1 MVFGLGEGKLS
12 DRQASLRENVRLL
25 GDCLGETMSNHL
37 GEAFLEKVENIRI
50 LSKDGRQSGDPTALI
65 EALEAL
71 ADEDIVPVARAFN
84 QFLNLSNIA
93 EQYHRVHRRRTNES
107 LGVYQNPI
115 GDLLKRFKNKSY
127 TTQQIMDSLGSQSI
141 DLVLTAHPTEVVRRS
156 LIRKYDNISTEL
168 ESLDKDN
175 ILPLEETVH
184 IRRLNEIITQ
194 AWHTDEIREQRPT
207 PVDEAKWGFAV
218 IEQSLWHAVPR
229 FFRQLEE
236 QFGKVLD
243 VDSIP
248 LDMAPIRFATWM
260 GGDRDGNPNVTHKV
274 TEEVTLLARWMAA
287 DLYIKDLNVLR
298 SEFSMTQCNEAL
310 RARVGE
316 STQPYREILR
326 DLENKMIATRAWAKA
341 KLDGEKSSTENILLD
356 NNQLLDDLMLCYQS
370 LMDCGMKV
378 IANGSLLDLIR
389 CAATFGVTLVKLD
402 VRQDASCHIE
412 ALSAITRFYGV
423 GDYAEWDEASRQ
435 AFLLTELNSKRP
447 LLPLEWSPSES
458 VCEVID
464 TFKMIAKGRSNSFGS
479 YVISMASAPSDVLAV
494 ALLLKE
500 SGVSFPMK
508 IVPLFETLADL
519 DNAEPIIEQLF
530 SMPWYKA
537 YINGKQEVMIGYSDS
552 AKDAGQIAATW
563 GQYRAQEALTKL
575 CKKHNVH
582 LTLFHGRGG
591 TVGRGGGPAHVAIL
605 SQPPGSVNG
614 SIRVTE
620 QGEMIRFKFGIP
632 DIAVRSLE
640 LYCSAVME
648 ASLSPAE
655 SPKEEW
661 RAIMDEM
668 AEIGMNQYR
677 GIVRGHEDF
686 VPYFRAITPEQE
698 LAKLPL
704 GSRPARRK
712 MDGGVESLRAIP
724 WIFAWMQIRL
734 MLPAWLG
741 AESALSQA
749 IESGHLE
756 NLQEMHREWPFFGSY
771 LDMLDMVLAKAEP
784 EISEYYEKRLVSEE
798 LTSLGL
804 LLRRKLKQVGECV
817 KELKQQDR
825 LIEDNKTIRQSI
837 DVRNPYIDPLH
848 YLQAELLY
856 RSRRS
861 PENKAVNKA
870 LMITMAGI
878 ASGMQNT
885 G

>member
-1 MVFGLGEGKLS
+1 MS

-37 GEAFLEKVENIRI
+37 GESFLDKVENIRL
-50 LSKDGRQSGDPTALI
+50 LSKDGRQSGDSAALI
-65 EALEAL
+65 QALEEL
-71 ADEDIVPVARAFN
+71 DDKDIVPVARAFN

-107 LGVYQNPI
+107 LGVYQNPV
-115 GDLLKRFKNKSY
+115 GDLLHRLHEQAFSS
-127 TTQQIMDSLGSQSI
+127 QQIMASLQQQSI
-141 DLVLTAHPTEVVRRS
+141 ELVLTAHPTEVVRRS
-156 LIRKYDNISTEL
+156 LIRKYDNISSEL
-168 ESLDKDN
+168 EALDKDN
-175 ILPLEETVH
+175 ILPLEETKH

-194 AWHTDEIREQRPT
+194 AWHTDEIRDERPT

-218 IEQSLWHAVPR
+218 IEQSLWQAVPR

-236 QFGKVLD
+236 QFSQYTD
-243 VDSIP
+243 VDRLP
-248 LDMAPIRFATWM
+248 LDLCPIRFATWM
-260 GGDRDGNPNVTHKV
+260 GGDRDGNPNVTHKI

-298 SEFSMTQCNEAL
+298 SEFSMTQCNAAL
-310 RARVGE
+310 RERVGD
-316 STQPYREILR
+316 SSQPYREILR
-326 DLENKMIATRAWAKA
+326 NLENKMIATRAWAKA
-341 KLDGEKSSTENILLD
+341 RLDGEEEHTQGILLD
-356 NNQLLDDLMLCYQS
+356 SQPLIDDLVLCYQS
-370 LMDCGMKV
+370 LMECGMKV

-389 CAATFGVTLVKLD
+389 CAATFGVTLVRLD
-402 VRQDASCHIE
+402 VRQDASRHIE

-447 LLPLEWSPSES
+447 LLPLKWSPTA
-458 VCEVID
+458 EVREVLD
-464 TFKMIAKGRSNSFGS
+464 TFSMLAKGKANSFGS
-479 YVISMASAPSDVLAV
+479 YVISMASAPSDVLSV

-500 SGVSFPMK
+500 SGVAFPMR

-519 DNAEPIIEQLF
+519 DNAEPIIGQLF

-537 YINGKQEVMIGYSDS
+537 YIDGKQEVMIGYSDS

-575 CKKHNVH
+575 CQKHGIH

-614 SIRVTE
+614 AIRVTE

-648 ASLSPAE
+648 ASLIPAAA
-655 SPKEEW
+655 PKEEW

-668 AEIGMNQYR
+668 AEVGMNQYR
-677 GIVRGHEDF
+677 SIVRGHEDF

-704 GSRPARRK
+704 GSRPARRRL
-712 MDGGVESLRAIP
+712 DGGVESLRAIP

-741 AESALSQA
+741 AESALAQSIDA
-749 IESGHLE
+749 GNLE
-756 NLQEMHREWPFFGSY
+756 NLRRMHKEWPFFGAY

-784 EISEYYEKRLVSEE
+784 EIAEYYEKRLVPAE

-804 LLRRKLKQVGECV
+804 LLRRKLHQVSGCV
-817 KELKQQDR
+817 MKLKQQER

-848 YLQAELLY
+848 YLQAELLH
-856 RSRRS
+856 RSRQS
-861 PENKAVNKA
+861 PDNKEVNKA

>member
-1 MVFGLGEGKLS
+1 VS
-12 DRQASLRENVRLL
+12 DSQASLRENVRLL
-25 GDCLGETMSNHL
+25 GDCLGESMSNHL
-37 GEAFLEKVENIRI
+37 GEGFLEKVENIRL
-50 LSKDGRQSGDPTALI
+50 LSKDGRQSGDSAALI
-65 EALEAL
+65 KALEAL
-71 ADEDIVPVARAFN
+71 EDKEIVPVARAFN

-107 LGVYQNPI
+107 LGVYHNPV
-115 GDLLKRFKNKSY
+115 GDLLTRLSKQNF
-127 TTQQIMDSLGSQSI
+127 TAEQMLASLQSQSI
-141 DLVLTAHPTEVVRRS
+141 ELVLTAHPTEVVRRS
-156 LIRKYDNISTEL
+156 LIRKYDNISSEL
-168 ESLDKDN
+168 EALDKDN
-175 ILPLEETVH
+175 ILPLEETKH
-184 IRRLNEIITQ
+184 IRRLKEIITQ
-194 AWHTDEIREQRPT
+194 AWHTDEIREERPT

-218 IEQSLWHAVPR
+218 IEQSLWQAVPR
-229 FFRQLEE
+229 FFRQLDE
-236 QFGKVLD
+236 QFSQFSKEDRL
-243 VDSIP
+243 P
-248 LDMAPIRFATWM
+248 LDLAPIRFATWM

-274 TEEVTLLARWMAA
+274 TKEVTLLARWMAA

-298 SEFSMTQCNEAL
+298 SEFSMTQCNDAL
-310 RARVGE
+310 RARVGD
-316 STQPYREILR
+316 SAQPYREVLR
-326 DLENKMIATRAWAKA
+326 HLENKMLATKNWAKA
-341 KLDGEKSSTENILLD
+341 CLDGKPTSDEDIFLD
-356 NNQLLDDLMLCYQS
+356 IQELTDDLILCYQS
-370 LMDCGMKV
+370 LLDCGMKV

-389 CAATFGVTLVKLD
+389 CAATFGATLVRLD
-402 VRQDASCHIE
+402 VRQDASRHID
-412 ALSAITRFYGV
+412 ALSAITRFYGL

-447 LLPLEWSPSES
+447 LLPMEWTPTA
-458 VCEVID
+458 EVKEVLD
-464 TFKMIAKGRSNSFGS
+464 TFTMISKGQQNSFGS

-494 ALLLKE
+494 ALMLKE
-500 SGVSFPMK
+500 SGVSFPMR

-530 SMPWYKA
+530 SLPWYKA
-537 YINGKQEVMIGYSDS
+537 YIDGRQEVMIGYSDS

-563 GQYRAQEALTKL
+563 GQYRAQEALTRL
-575 CKKHNVH
+575 CKKHGIH

-614 SIRVTE
+614 AIRVTE

-648 ASLSPAE
+648 ASLIPAE
-655 SPKEEW
+655 APKEEW

-668 AEIGMNQYR
+668 AEVGMNQYR
-677 GIVRGHEDF
+677 SIIRGHDDF
-686 VPYFRAITPEQE
+686 VPYFRATTPEQE

-704 GSRPARRK
+704 GSRPARRRS
-712 MDGGVESLRAIP
+712 DGGVESLRAIP

-741 AESALSQA
+741 AESALQQGVD
-749 IESGHLE
+749 SGNLE
-756 NLQEMHREWPFFGSY
+756 KLREMHKKWPFFGAY

-784 EISEYYEKRLVSEE
+784 EIAEYYEKRLVGEE
-798 LTSLGL
+798 LQGLGR
-804 LLRRKLKQVGECV
+804 LLRGKLKQVSELV
-817 KELKQQDR
+817 KVLKKQER

-856 RSRRS
+856 RSRKD
-861 PENKAVNKA
+861 EDNAEVNKA

>member
-1 MVFGLGEGKLS
+1 MS

-25 GDCLGETMSNHL
+25 GDCLGESMSNHL
-37 GEAFLEKVENIRI
+37 GEGFLEKVENIRL
-50 LSKDGRQSGDPTALI
+50 LSKDGRQSGDSAALI

-71 ADEDIVPVARAFN
+71 DDKEIVPVARAFN

-107 LGVYQNPI
+107 LGIYHNPV
-115 GDLLKRFKNKSY
+115 GDLLSRLSKQNFSAE
-127 TTQQIMDSLGSQSI
+127 QMIDSLQSQSI
-141 DLVLTAHPTEVVRRS
+141 ELVLTAHPTEVVRRS
-156 LIRKYDNISTEL
+156 LIRKYDNISSEL
-168 ESLDKDN
+168 EALDKDN
-175 ILPLEETVH
+175 ILPLEETKH
-184 IRRLNEIITQ
+184 IRRLKEIITQ
-194 AWHTDEIREQRPT
+194 AWHTDEIREERPT

-218 IEQSLWHAVPR
+218 IEQSLWQAVPR
-229 FFRQLEE
+229 FFRQLDE
-236 QFGKVLD
+236 QFSEFSKEDRL
-243 VDSIP
+243 P
-248 LDMAPIRFATWM
+248 LDLAPIRFSTWM

-274 TEEVTLLARWMAA
+274 TKEVTLLARWMAA
-287 DLYIKDLNVLR
+287 DLYIKDLNELR
-298 SEFSMTQCNEAL
+298 AEFSMTQCNDAL
-310 RARVGE
+310 RERVGE
-316 STQPYREILR
+316 STQPYREVLR
-326 DLENKMIATRAWAKA
+326 HLENKMLATKNWAKA
-341 KLDGEKSSTENILLD
+341 GLDGETVSDEGIFLD
-356 NNQLLDDLMLCYQS
+356 IQELTDDLTLCYQS
-370 LMDCGMKV
+370 LLDCGMKV

-389 CAATFGVTLVKLD
+389 RAATFGATLVRLD
-402 VRQDASCHIE
+402 VRQDASRHID
-412 ALSAITRFYGV
+412 ALSAITRFYGL

-447 LLPLEWSPSES
+447 LLPLEWTPTA
-458 VCEVID
+458 EVKEVLD
-464 TFKMIAKGRSNSFGS
+464 TFAMISKGQQNSFGS

-494 ALLLKE
+494 ALMLKE
-500 SGVSFPMK
+500 SGVSFPMR

-519 DNAEPIIEQLF
+519 DNAKPIIEQLF
-530 SMPWYKA
+530 SIPWYKS
-537 YINGKQEVMIGYSDS
+537 YINGHQEVMIGYSDS

-563 GQYRAQEALTKL
+563 GQYRAQEALTSL
-575 CKKHNVH
+575 CKSHGIH

-648 ASLSPAE
+648 ASLIPAE

-668 AEIGMNQYR
+668 AEVGMNQYR
-677 GIVRGHEDF
+677 SIVRGHEDF
-686 VPYFRAITPEQE
+686 VPYFRATTPEQE

-704 GSRPARRK
+704 GSRPARRRS
-712 MDGGVESLRAIP
+712 DGGVESLRAIP

-741 AESALSQA
+741 AESALQQG
-749 IESGHLE
+749 IESGNLE
-756 NLQEMHREWPFFGSY
+756 KLREMHKKWPFFGAY

-784 EISEYYEKRLVSEE
+784 EIAEYYEKRLVDEE
-798 LTSLGL
+798 LQGLGR
-804 LLRRKLKQVGECV
+804 LLRGKLKQVSELV
-817 KELKQQDR
+817 KMLKKQER

-856 RSRRS
+856 RSRRDE
-861 PENKAVNKA
+861 ENAEVNKA

>member
-1 MVFGLGEGKLS
+1 MS

-25 GDCLGETMSNHL
+25 GDCLGESMSNHL
-37 GEAFLEKVENIRI
+37 GEGFLEKVENIRL
-50 LSKDGRQSGDPTALI
+50 LSKDGRQSGDSAALI
-65 EALEAL
+65 QALEAL
-71 ADEDIVPVARAFN
+71 EDKEIVPVARAFN

-107 LGVYQNPI
+107 LGVYHNPV
-115 GDLLKRFKNKSY
+115 GDLLTRLSKQNF
-127 TTQQIMDSLGSQSI
+127 TAEQMIASLQSQSI
-141 DLVLTAHPTEVVRRS
+141 ELVLTAHPTEVVRRS
-156 LIRKYDNISTEL
+156 LIRKYDNISSEL
-168 ESLDKDN
+168 EALDKDN
-175 ILPLEETVH
+175 ILPLEETKH
-184 IRRLNEIITQ
+184 IRRLKEIITQ
-194 AWHTDEIREQRPT
+194 AWHTDEIREERPT

-218 IEQSLWHAVPR
+218 IEQSLWQAVPR
-229 FFRQLEE
+229 FFRQLDE
-236 QFGKVLD
+236 QFSEFSAQDRL
-243 VDSIP
+243 P
-248 LDMAPIRFATWM
+248 LDLAPIRFATWM

-274 TEEVTLLARWMAA
+274 TKEVTLLARWMAA

-298 SEFSMTQCNEAL
+298 SEFSMTQCNSAL
-310 RARVGE
+310 RERVGD
-316 STQPYREILR
+316 SAQPYREVLR
-326 DLENKMIATRAWAKA
+326 HLENKMQATKNWAKA
-341 KLDGEKSSTENILLD
+341 CLDGKPTADQDIFLD
-356 NNQLLDDLMLCYQS
+356 IQELTDDLILCYQS
-370 LMDCGMKV
+370 LLDCGMKV

-389 CAATFGVTLVKLD
+389 CAATFGATLVRLD
-402 VRQDASCHIE
+402 VRQDASRHID
-412 ALSAITRFYGV
+412 ALSAITRFYGL

-447 LLPLEWSPSES
+447 LLPMEWTPTA
-458 VCEVID
+458 EVREVLD
-464 TFKMIAKGRSNSFGS
+464 TFSMIAKGQQNSFGS

-494 ALLLKE
+494 ALMLKE
-500 SGVSFPMK
+500 SGVSFPMR

-519 DNAEPIIEQLF
+519 DNAEPIVEQLF
-530 SMPWYKA
+530 SIPWYKA
-537 YINGKQEVMIGYSDS
+537 YINGRQEVMIGYSDS

-563 GQYRAQEALTKL
+563 GQYRAQEALTRL
-575 CKKHNVH
+575 CKKHGIH

-614 SIRVTE
+614 AIRVTE

-648 ASLSPAE
+648 ASLIPAE
-655 SPKEEW
+655 PPKEEW

-668 AEIGMNQYR
+668 AEVGMNQYR
-677 GIVRGHEDF
+677 SIIRGHEDF
-686 VPYFRAITPEQE
+686 VPYFRATTPEQE

-704 GSRPARRK
+704 GSRPARRRS
-712 MDGGVESLRAIP
+712 DGGVESLRAIP

-741 AESALSQA
+741 AESALQQGV
-749 IESGHLE
+749 ESGNLE
-756 NLQEMHREWPFFGSY
+756 KLREMHKKWPFFGAY

-784 EISEYYEKRLVSEE
+784 EIAEYYEKRLVSEE
-798 LTSLGL
+798 LQGLGR
-804 LLRRKLKQVGECV
+804 LLRGKLKQVSELV
-817 KELKQQDR
+817 KMLKKQER

-856 RSRRS
+856 RSRKD
-861 PENKAVNKA
+861 EDNAEVNKA

>member
-1 MVFGLGEGKLS
+1 
-12 DRQASLRENVRLL
+12 
-25 GDCLGETMSNHL
+25 MSNHL
-37 GEAFLEKVENIRI
+37 GEGFLEKVENIRL
-50 LSKDGRQSGDPTALI
+50 LSKDGRQSGDSAALI
-65 EALEAL
+65 QALEAL
-71 ADEDIVPVARAFN
+71 EDKEIVPVARAFN

-107 LGVYQNPI
+107 LGVYHNPV
-115 GDLLKRFKNKSY
+115 GDLLTRLSKQNF
-127 TTQQIMDSLGSQSI
+127 TAEQMVASLQSQSI
-141 DLVLTAHPTEVVRRS
+141 ELVLTAHPTEVVRRS
-156 LIRKYDNISTEL
+156 LIRKYDNISSEL
-168 ESLDKDN
+168 EALDKDN
-175 ILPLEETVH
+175 ILPLEETKH
-184 IRRLNEIITQ
+184 IRRLKEIITQ
-194 AWHTDEIREQRPT
+194 AWHTDEIREERPT

-218 IEQSLWHAVPR
+218 IEQSLWQAVPR
-229 FFRQLEE
+229 FFRQLDE
-236 QFGKVLD
+236 QFSEFSKEDRL
-243 VDSIP
+243 P
-248 LDMAPIRFATWM
+248 LDLAPIRFATWM

-274 TEEVTLLARWMAA
+274 TKEVTLLARWMAA

-298 SEFSMTQCNEAL
+298 SEFSMTQCNAAL
-310 RARVGE
+310 RERVGD
-316 STQPYREILR
+316 SAQPYREVLR
-326 DLENKMIATRAWAKA
+326 HLENKMLATKNWAKA
-341 KLDGEKSSTENILLD
+341 CLDGKPTSSEDVFLD
-356 NNQLLDDLMLCYQS
+356 IQELTDDLILCYQS
-370 LMDCGMKV
+370 LLDCGMKV

-389 CAATFGVTLVKLD
+389 CAATFGSTLVRLD
-402 VRQDASCHIE
+402 VRQDASRHID
-412 ALSAITRFYGV
+412 ALSAITRFYGL

-447 LLPLEWSPSES
+447 LLPMEWTPTA
-458 VCEVID
+458 EVKEVLD
-464 TFKMIAKGRSNSFGS
+464 TFAMISQGQQNSFGS

-494 ALLLKE
+494 ALMLKE
-500 SGVSFPMK
+500 SGVSFPMR

-530 SMPWYKA
+530 SIPWYKS
-537 YINGKQEVMIGYSDS
+537 YINGRQEVMIGYSDS

-563 GQYRAQEALTKL
+563 GQYRAQEALTRL
-575 CKKHNVH
+575 CKKHGIH

-614 SIRVTE
+614 AIRVTE

-648 ASLSPAE
+648 ASLIPAE
-655 SPKEEW
+655 PPKEEW

-668 AEIGMNQYR
+668 AEVGMNQYR
-677 GIVRGHEDF
+677 SIIRGHEDF
-686 VPYFRAITPEQE
+686 VPYFRATTPEQE

-704 GSRPARRK
+704 GSRPARRRS
-712 MDGGVESLRAIP
+712 DGGVESLRAIP

-741 AESALSQA
+741 AESALQQGV
-749 IESGHLE
+749 ESGNLE
-756 NLQEMHREWPFFGSY
+756 KLREMHKKWPFFGAY

-784 EISEYYEKRLVSEE
+784 EIAEYYEKRLVGEE
-798 LTSLGL
+798 LQGLGR
-804 LLRRKLKQVGECV
+804 LLRGKLKQVSELV
-817 KELKQQDR
+817 KMLKKQER

-856 RSRRS
+856 RSRKDE
-861 PENKAVNKA
+861 ENAEVNKA

>member
-1 MVFGLGEGKLS
+1 MS
-12 DRQASLRENVRLL
+12 DSQASLRENVRLL
-25 GDCLGETMSNHL
+25 GDCLGESMSNHL
-37 GEAFLEKVENIRI
+37 GEGFLEKVEKIRL
-50 LSKDGRQSGDPTALI
+50 LSKDGRQSGDSASLI

-71 ADEDIVPVARAFN
+71 EDKEIVPVARAFN

-107 LGVYQNPI
+107 LGVYHNPV
-115 GDLLKRFKNKSY
+115 GDLLARLAKQNFSAE
-127 TTQQIMDSLGSQSI
+127 QMISALQSQSI
-141 DLVLTAHPTEVVRRS
+141 ELVLTAHPTEVVRRS
-156 LIRKYDNISTEL
+156 LIRKYDNISSEL
-168 ESLDKDN
+168 EALDKDN
-175 ILPLEETVH
+175 ILPLEETKH
-184 IRRLNEIITQ
+184 IRRLKEIITQ
-194 AWHTDEIREQRPT
+194 AWHTDEIREERPT

-218 IEQSLWHAVPR
+218 IEQSLWQAVPR
-229 FFRQLEE
+229 FFRQLDE
-236 QFGKVLD
+236 QFSEFSKEDRL
-243 VDSIP
+243 P
-248 LDMAPIRFATWM
+248 LDLAPIRFATWM

-274 TEEVTLLARWMAA
+274 TKEVTLLARWMAA

-298 SEFSMTQCNEAL
+298 SEFSMTQCNDAL
-310 RARVGE
+310 RARVGD
-316 STQPYREILR
+316 SAQPYREVLR
-326 DLENKMIATRAWAKA
+326 HLENKMLATKNWAKA
-341 KLDGEKSSTENILLD
+341 CLEGKPVSDEEIFLDIQELT
-356 NNQLLDDLMLCYQS
+356 DDLILCYQS
-370 LMDCGMKV
+370 LLDCGMKV

-389 CAATFGVTLVKLD
+389 CAATFGATLVRLD
-402 VRQDASCHIE
+402 VRQDASRHID
-412 ALSAITRFYGV
+412 ALSAITRFYGL

-447 LLPLEWSPSES
+447 LLPMEWTPTA
-458 VCEVID
+458 EVKEVLD
-464 TFKMIAKGRSNSFGS
+464 TFKMISQGQQNSFGS

-494 ALLLKE
+494 ALMLKE
-500 SGVSFPMK
+500 SGVSFPMR

-530 SMPWYKA
+530 SIPWYKS
-537 YINGKQEVMIGYSDS
+537 YINGRQEVMIGYSDS

-563 GQYRAQEALTKL
+563 GQYRAQEALTRL
-575 CKKHNVH
+575 CKKHGIH

-614 SIRVTE
+614 AIRVTE

-648 ASLSPAE
+648 ASLIPAE
-655 SPKEEW
+655 PPKEEW

-668 AEIGMNQYR
+668 AEVGMNQYR
-677 GIVRGHEDF
+677 SIIRGHEDF
-686 VPYFRAITPEQE
+686 VPYFRATTPEQE

-704 GSRPARRK
+704 GSRPARRRS
-712 MDGGVESLRAIP
+712 DGGVESLRAIP

-741 AESALSQA
+741 AESALQQA
-749 IESGHLE
+749 VESGNLE
-756 NLQEMHREWPFFGSY
+756 KLREMHKKWPFFGAY

-784 EISEYYEKRLVSEE
+784 EIAEYYEKRLVGEE
-798 LTSLGL
+798 LQGLGR
-804 LLRRKLKQVGECV
+804 LLRGKLKQVSELV
-817 KELKQQDR
+817 KMLKKQER

-856 RSRRS
+856 RSRKDE
-861 PENKAVNKA
+861 ENAEVNKA

>member
-1 MVFGLGEGKLS
+1 VS
-12 DRQASLRENVRLL
+12 DSQASLRENVRLL
-25 GDCLGETMSNHL
+25 GDCLGESMSNHL
-37 GEAFLEKVENIRI
+37 GEGFLEKVENIRL
-50 LSKDGRQSGDPTALI
+50 LSKNGRQSGDSAALI
-65 EALEAL
+65 QALEAL
-71 ADEDIVPVARAFN
+71 DDKEIVPVARAFN

-107 LGVYQNPI
+107 LGVYHNPI
-115 GDLLKRFKNKSY
+115 GGLLTRLSKQNF
-127 TTQQIMDSLGSQSI
+127 TPEQMIESLKSQSI
-141 DLVLTAHPTEVVRRS
+141 ELVLTAHPTEVVRRS
-156 LIRKYDNISTEL
+156 LIRKYDNISNEL
-168 ESLDKDN
+168 EALDKDN
-175 ILPLEETVH
+175 ILPLEETKH
-184 IRRLNEIITQ
+184 IRRLKEIITQ
-194 AWHTDEIREQRPT
+194 AWHTDEIREDRPT

-218 IEQSLWHAVPR
+218 IEQSLWQAVPR
-229 FFRQLEE
+229 FFRQLDE
-236 QFGKVLD
+236 QFTQFSKEDRL
-243 VDSIP
+243 P
-248 LDMAPIRFATWM
+248 LDLAPIRFATWM

-274 TEEVTLLARWMAA
+274 TKEVTLLARWMAA

-298 SEFSMTQCNEAL
+298 SEFSMTQCNAAL
-310 RARVGE
+310 RARVGD
-316 STQPYREILR
+316 SSQPYREVLR
-326 DLENKMIATRAWAKA
+326 YLENKMLATKNWAKA
-341 KLDGEKSSTENILLD
+341 SLDGKPISDEAIFLD
-356 NNQLLDDLMLCYQS
+356 IQELTDDLILCYQS
-370 LMDCGMKV
+370 LLDCGMKV

-389 CAATFGVTLVKLD
+389 CAATFGSTLVRLD
-402 VRQDASCHIE
+402 VRQDASRHID
-412 ALSAITRFYGV
+412 ALSAITRFYGL

-447 LLPLEWSPSES
+447 LLPMEWTPTE
-458 VCEVID
+458 EVKEVLD
-464 TFKMIAKGRSNSFGS
+464 TFTMISNGQQNSFGS

-494 ALLLKE
+494 ALMLKE
-500 SGVSFPMK
+500 SGVSFPMR

-530 SMPWYKA
+530 SLPWYKA
-537 YINGKQEVMIGYSDS
+537 YINGRQEVMIGYSDS

-563 GQYRAQEALTKL
+563 GQYRAQEALTRL
-575 CKKHNVH
+575 CKKHSIH

-648 ASLSPAE
+648 ATLIPAE

-668 AEIGMNQYR
+668 AEVGMNQYR
-677 GIVRGHEDF
+677 SIIRGHEDF
-686 VPYFRAITPEQE
+686 VPYFRATTPEQE

-704 GSRPARRK
+704 GSRPARRRS
-712 MDGGVESLRAIP
+712 DGGVESLRAIP

-741 AESALSQA
+741 AENALQQA
-749 IESGHLE
+749 IESGNLE
-756 NLQEMHREWPFFGSY
+756 KLREMHKKWPFFGSY

-784 EISEYYEKRLVSEE
+784 EIAEYYEKRLVKEE
-798 LTSLGL
+798 LQGLGR
-804 LLRRKLKQVGECV
+804 LLRSKLKQVSELV
-817 KELKQQDR
+817 KTLKKQER

-856 RSRRS
+856 RSRKGE
-861 PENKAVNKA
+861 ENAEVNKA

>member
-1 MVFGLGEGKLS
+1 MS

-25 GDCLGETMSNHL
+25 GDCLGETMINHL
-37 GEAFLEKVENIRI
+37 GEDLLNQVEDIRR
-50 LSKDGRQSGDPTALI
+50 LSKEGRQAGDSAPLI
-65 EALEAL
+65 AALEAL
-71 ADEDIVPVARAFN
+71 NDDEIVPVARAFN

-107 LGVYQNPI
+107 LGVYQNPV
-115 GDLLKRFKNKSY
+115 GDLLARLHDNGHSQESILSTLKE
-127 TTQQIMDSLGSQSI
+127 QSI
-141 DLVLTAHPTEVVRRS
+141 ELVLTAHPTEVVRRS
-156 LIRKYDNISTEL
+156 LIQKYDNISSEL
-168 ESLDKDN
+168 EALDKDN
-175 ILPLEETVH
+175 ILPLEEDIHV
-184 IRRLNEIITQ
+184 RRLSEIITQ
-194 AWHTDEIREQRPT
+194 AWHTDEIRDQRPT

-218 IEQSLWHAVPR
+218 IEQSLWQAIPR
-229 FFRQLEE
+229 FYRQLEQ
-236 QFGKVLD
+236 QFSRHLD
-243 VDSIP
+243 GALMPMD
-248 LDMAPIRFATWM
+248 LAPVKFATWM
-260 GGDRDGNPNVTHKV
+260 GGDRDGNPNVTAKV
-274 TEEVTLLARWMAA
+274 TKEVSLLARWMAA

-298 SEFSMTQCNEAL
+298 SEFSMSECNQAL
-310 RARVGE
+310 RDRVGE

-326 DLENKMIATRAWAKA
+326 NLENKMIATRDWAQACIK
-341 KLDGEKSSTENILLD
+341 GETASRENILLD
-356 NNQLLDDLMLCYQS
+356 SKQLHDDLVLCHQS
-370 LMDCGMKV
+370 LIDCGMKV
-378 IANGSLLDLIR
+378 IANGRLLDLIR
-389 CAATFGVTLVKLD
+389 CAATFGLSLVKLD
-402 VRQDASCHIE
+402 VRQDASRHID

-447 LLPLEWSPSES
+447 LLPRDWVTTSE
-458 VCEVID
+458 VKEVLD
-464 TFKMIAKGRSNSFGS
+464 TFAMIADGDASSFGS

-494 ALLLKE
+494 ALLLQE
-500 SGVSFPMK
+500 SGVVQKMR

-519 DNAEPIIEQLF
+519 DNAQPTIEQLF

-537 YINGKQEVMIGYSDS
+537 YIDGQQEVMIGYSDS

-563 GQYRAQEALTKL
+563 GQYRAQEALTDL
-575 CKKHNVH
+575 CHKHGVR

-640 LYCSAVME
+640 LYCSAVLE
-648 ASLSPAE
+648 ATLMPAE
-655 SPKEEW
+655 APKEEW
-661 RAIMDEM
+661 RAVMDEM

-677 GIVRGHEDF
+677 SIVRGHEDF

-698 LAKLPL
+698 LAELPL

-712 MDGGVESLRAIP
+712 SDGGVESLRAIP

-741 AESALSQA
+741 AESALQQA
-749 IESGHLE
+749 VDSGHLE
-756 NLQEMHREWPFFGSY
+756 KLRQMREEWPFFSAY

-784 EISEYYEKRLVSEE
+784 EIAEYYEKRLVPEE
-798 LTSLGL
+798 LKPLGR
-804 LLRRKLKQVGECV
+804 LLRNKLQKVSSLII
-817 KELKQQDR
+817 ELKEQER
-825 LIEDNKTIRQSI
+825 LIEDNQTIRQSI

-856 RSRRS
+856 RSRQTS
-861 PENKAVNKA
+861 DNKKVSKA

>member
-1 MVFGLGEGKLS
+1 MS
-12 DRQASLRENVRLL
+12 DSQASLRENVRLL
-25 GDCLGETMSNHL
+25 GDCLGESMSNHL
-37 GEAFLEKVENIRI
+37 GEGFLEKVENIRL
-50 LSKDGRQSGDPTALI
+50 LSKDGRQSGDSAALI
-65 EALEAL
+65 QALEAL
-71 ADEDIVPVARAFN
+71 DDKEIVPVARAFN

-107 LGVYQNPI
+107 LGVYHNPV
-115 GDLLKRFKNKSY
+115 GDLLTRLSKQNFTAEQMIS
-127 TTQQIMDSLGSQSI
+127 SLQSQSI
-141 DLVLTAHPTEVVRRS
+141 ELVLTAHPTEVVRRS
-156 LIRKYDNISTEL
+156 LIRKYDNISSEL
-168 ESLDKDN
+168 EALDKDN
-175 ILPLEETVH
+175 ILPLEETKH
-184 IRRLNEIITQ
+184 IRRLKEIITQ
-194 AWHTDEIREQRPT
+194 AWHTDEIREDRPT

-218 IEQSLWHAVPR
+218 IEQSLWQAVPR
-229 FFRQLEE
+229 FFRQLDE
-236 QFGKVLD
+236 QFSEFSKEDRL
-243 VDSIP
+243 P
-248 LDMAPIRFATWM
+248 LDLAPIRFATWM

-274 TEEVTLLARWMAA
+274 TKEVTLLARWMAA

-298 SEFSMTQCNEAL
+298 SEFSMTQCNAAL
-310 RARVGE
+310 RARVGD
-316 STQPYREILR
+316 STQPYREVLR
-326 DLENKMIATRAWAKA
+326 HLENKMLATKNWAKA
-341 KLDGEKSSTENILLD
+341 CLDGKPTSGEDIFLD
-356 NNQLLDDLMLCYQS
+356 IQELTDDLILCYQS
-370 LMDCGMKV
+370 LLDCGMKV

-389 CAATFGVTLVKLD
+389 CAATFGSTLVRLD
-402 VRQDASCHIE
+402 VRQDASRHID
-412 ALSAITRFYGV
+412 ALSAITRFYGL

-447 LLPLEWSPSES
+447 LLPMEWTPTA
-458 VCEVID
+458 EVKEVLD
-464 TFKMIAKGRSNSFGS
+464 TFAMISQGQQNSFGS

-494 ALLLKE
+494 ALMLKE
-500 SGVSFPMK
+500 SGVSFPMR

-519 DNAEPIIEQLF
+519 DNAEPIVEQLF
-530 SMPWYKA
+530 SIPWYKS
-537 YINGKQEVMIGYSDS
+537 YINGRQEVMIGYSDS

-563 GQYRAQEALTKL
+563 GQYRAQEALTRL
-575 CKKHNVH
+575 CKKHGIH

-614 SIRVTE
+614 AIRVTE

-648 ASLSPAE
+648 ASLIPAE
-655 SPKEEW
+655 PPKEEW

-668 AEIGMNQYR
+668 AEVGMNQYR
-677 GIVRGHEDF
+677 SIIRGHEDF
-686 VPYFRAITPEQE
+686 VPYFRATTPEQE

-704 GSRPARRK
+704 GSRPARRRS
-712 MDGGVESLRAIP
+712 DGGVESLRAIP

-741 AESALSQA
+741 AESALQQGV
-749 IESGHLE
+749 ESGNLE
-756 NLQEMHREWPFFGSY
+756 KLREMHKKWPFFGAY

-784 EISEYYEKRLVSEE
+784 EIAEYYEKRLVGEE
-798 LTSLGL
+798 LQGLGR
-804 LLRRKLKQVGECV
+804 LLRGKLKQVSELV
-817 KELKQQDR
+817 KMLKKQER

-856 RSRRS
+856 RSRKDE
-861 PENKAVNKA
+861 ENAEVNKA

>member
-1 MVFGLGEGKLS
+1 MS

-25 GDCLGETMSNHL
+25 VDCLGESMSNHL
-37 GEAFLEKVENIRI
+37 GAEFLEKVENIRL
-50 LSKDGRQSGDPTALI
+50 LSKDGRQSGDSAALI
-65 EALEAL
+65 AALEAL
-71 ADEDIVPVARAFN
+71 DDKEIVPVARAFN

-107 LGVYQNPI
+107 LGVYHNPV
-115 GDLLKRFKNKSY
+115 GDLLARLAKQNF
-127 TTQQIMDSLGSQSI
+127 TPEQMIASLQSQSI
-141 DLVLTAHPTEVVRRS
+141 ELVLTAHPTEVVRRS
-156 LIRKYDNISTEL
+156 LIRKYDNISSEL
-168 ESLDKDN
+168 EALDKDN
-175 ILPLEETVH
+175 ILPLEETKH
-184 IRRLNEIITQ
+184 IRRLKEIITQ
-194 AWHTDEIREQRPT
+194 AWHTDEIREERPT

-218 IEQSLWHAVPR
+218 IEQSLWQAVPR
-229 FFRQLEE
+229 FFRQLDE
-236 QFGKVLD
+236 QFSAFSSDERL
-243 VDSIP
+243 P
-248 LDMAPIRFATWM
+248 LDLAPIRFATWM

-274 TEEVTLLARWMAA
+274 TKEVTLLARWMAA

-298 SEFSMTQCNEAL
+298 SEFSMTQCNAAL
-310 RARVGE
+310 RERVGD
-316 STQPYREILR
+316 SVQPYREVLR
-326 DLENKMIATRAWAKA
+326 HLENKMLATKNWAKA
-341 KLDGEKSSTENILLD
+341 CLDGKPVPSDDIFLD
-356 NNQLLDDLMLCYQS
+356 IQELIDDLVLCYQS
-370 LMDCGMKV
+370 LLDCGMKV

-389 CAATFGVTLVKLD
+389 CAATFGATLVRLD
-402 VRQDASCHIE
+402 VRQDASRHID
-412 ALSAITRFYGV
+412 ALSAITRFYGL

-447 LLPLEWSPSES
+447 LLPMEWTPTA
-458 VCEVID
+458 EVKEVLD
-464 TFKMIAKGRSNSFGS
+464 TFTMISKGQKNSFGS

-494 ALLLKE
+494 ALMLKE
-500 SGVSFPMK
+500 SGVSFPMRV
-508 IVPLFETLADL
+508 VPLFETLADL

-530 SMPWYKA
+530 SIPWYKA
-537 YINGKQEVMIGYSDS
+537 YINGHQEVMIGYSDS

-563 GQYRAQEALTKL
+563 GQYRAQEALTRL
-575 CKKHNVH
+575 CKKHGIH

-614 SIRVTE
+614 AIRVTE

-648 ASLSPAE
+648 ASLIPASP
-655 SPKEEW
+655 PKEEW

-668 AEIGMNQYR
+668 AEVGMNQYR
-677 GIVRGHEDF
+677 SIIRGHEDF
-686 VPYFRAITPEQE
+686 VPYFRATTPEQE

-704 GSRPARRK
+704 GSRPARRRS
-712 MDGGVESLRAIP
+712 DGGVESLRAIP

-741 AESALSQA
+741 AESALQQGVD
-749 IESGHLE
+749 SGNLE
-756 NLQEMHREWPFFGSY
+756 KLREMHKKWPFFGAY

-784 EISEYYEKRLVSEE
+784 EIAEYYEKRLVGEE
-798 LTSLGL
+798 LQGLGR
-804 LLRRKLKQVGECV
+804 LLRGKLKQVSELV
-817 KELKQQDR
+817 KLLKKQER

-856 RSRRS
+856 RSRKDE
-861 PENKAVNKA
+861 ENAEVNKA

>member
-1 MVFGLGEGKLS
+1 MS
-12 DRQASLRENVRLL
+12 DSQASLRENVRLL
-25 GDCLGETMSNHL
+25 GDCLGESMSNHL
-37 GEAFLEKVENIRI
+37 GEGFLEKVENIRL
-50 LSKDGRQSGDPTALI
+50 LSKDGRQSGDSAALI
-65 EALEAL
+65 QALEAL
-71 ADEDIVPVARAFN
+71 DDKEIVPVARAFN

-107 LGVYQNPI
+107 LGVYHNPV
-115 GDLLKRFKNKSY
+115 GDLLTRLSKQNFTAEQMIS
-127 TTQQIMDSLGSQSI
+127 SLQSQSI
-141 DLVLTAHPTEVVRRS
+141 ELVLTAHPTEVVRRS
-156 LIRKYDNISTEL
+156 LIRKYDNISSEL
-168 ESLDKDN
+168 EALDKDN
-175 ILPLEETVH
+175 ILPLEETKH
-184 IRRLNEIITQ
+184 IRRLKEIITQ
-194 AWHTDEIREQRPT
+194 AWHTDEIREDRPT

-218 IEQSLWHAVPR
+218 IEQSLWQAVPR
-229 FFRQLEE
+229 FFRQLDE
-236 QFGKVLD
+236 QFSEFSKEDRL
-243 VDSIP
+243 P
-248 LDMAPIRFATWM
+248 LDLAPIRFATWM

-274 TEEVTLLARWMAA
+274 TKEVTLLARWMAA

-298 SEFSMTQCNEAL
+298 SEFSMTQCNAAL
-310 RARVGE
+310 RARVGD
-316 STQPYREILR
+316 STQPYREVLR
-326 DLENKMIATRAWAKA
+326 HLENKMLATKNWAKA
-341 KLDGEKSSTENILLD
+341 CLDGKPTSGEDIFLD
-356 NNQLLDDLMLCYQS
+356 IQELTDDLILCYQS
-370 LMDCGMKV
+370 LLDCGMKV

-389 CAATFGVTLVKLD
+389 CAATFGSTLVRLD
-402 VRQDASCHIE
+402 VRQDASRHID
-412 ALSAITRFYGV
+412 ALSAITRFYGL

-447 LLPLEWSPSES
+447 LLPMEWTPTA
-458 VCEVID
+458 EVKEVLD
-464 TFKMIAKGRSNSFGS
+464 TFAMISQGQQNSFGS

-494 ALLLKE
+494 ALMLKE
-500 SGVSFPMK
+500 SGVSFPMR

-530 SMPWYKA
+530 SIPWYKS
-537 YINGKQEVMIGYSDS
+537 YINGRQEVMIGYSDS

-563 GQYRAQEALTKL
+563 GQYRAQEALTRL
-575 CKKHNVH
+575 CKKHGIH

-614 SIRVTE
+614 AIRVTE

-648 ASLSPAE
+648 ASLIPAE
-655 SPKEEW
+655 PPKEEW

-668 AEIGMNQYR
+668 AEVGMNQYR
-677 GIVRGHEDF
+677 SIIRGHEDF
-686 VPYFRAITPEQE
+686 VPYFRATTPEQE

-704 GSRPARRK
+704 GSRPARRRS
-712 MDGGVESLRAIP
+712 DGGVESLRAIP

-741 AESALSQA
+741 AESALLQGV
-749 IESGHLE
+749 ESGNLE
-756 NLQEMHREWPFFGSY
+756 KLREMHKKWPFFGAY

-784 EISEYYEKRLVSEE
+784 EIAEYYEKRLVGEE
-798 LTSLGL
+798 LQGLGR
-804 LLRRKLKQVGECV
+804 LLRGKLKQVSELV
-817 KELKQQDR
+817 KMLKKQER

-856 RSRRS
+856 RSRKDE
-861 PENKAVNKA
+861 ENAEVNKA

>member
-1 MVFGLGEGKLS
+1 MS

-25 GDCLGETMSNHL
+25 GDCLGESMSNHL
-37 GEAFLEKVENIRI
+37 GEGFLEKVENIRL
-50 LSKDGRQSGDPTALI
+50 LSKDGRQSGDSAALI
-65 EALEAL
+65 QALEAL
-71 ADEDIVPVARAFN
+71 EDKEIVPVARAFN

-107 LGVYQNPI
+107 LGVYHNPV
-115 GDLLKRFKNKSY
+115 GDLLARLAKQNF
-127 TTQQIMDSLGSQSI
+127 TAEQMIASLQSQSI
-141 DLVLTAHPTEVVRRS
+141 ELVLTAHPTEVVRRS
-156 LIRKYDNISTEL
+156 LIRKYDNISSEL
-168 ESLDKDN
+168 EALDKDN
-175 ILPLEETVH
+175 ILPLEETKH
-184 IRRLNEIITQ
+184 IRRLKEIITQ
-194 AWHTDEIREQRPT
+194 AWHTDEIREERPT

-218 IEQSLWHAVPR
+218 IEQSLWQAVPR
-229 FFRQLEE
+229 FFRQLDE
-236 QFGKVLD
+236 QFSEFSKDDRL
-243 VDSIP
+243 P
-248 LDMAPIRFATWM
+248 LDLAPIRFATWM

-274 TEEVTLLARWMAA
+274 TKEVTLLARWMAA
-287 DLYIKDLNVLR
+287 DLYIKDLNILR
-298 SEFSMTQCNEAL
+298 SEFSMTQCNAAL
-310 RARVGE
+310 RERVGD
-316 STQPYREILR
+316 SAQPYREVLR
-326 DLENKMIATRAWAKA
+326 YLENKMLATKNWAKA
-341 KLDGEKSSTENILLD
+341 CLDGKSASDEGIFLD
-356 NNQLLDDLMLCYQS
+356 IQELTDDLMLCYQS
-370 LMDCGMKV
+370 LLDCGMKV

-389 CAATFGVTLVKLD
+389 CAATFGATLVRLD
-402 VRQDASCHIE
+402 VRQDASRHID
-412 ALSAITRFYGV
+412 ALSAITRFYGL

-447 LLPLEWSPSES
+447 LLPMEWTPTE
-458 VCEVID
+458 EVTEVLD
-464 TFKMIAKGRSNSFGS
+464 TFRMISKGQQNSFGS

-494 ALLLKE
+494 ALMLKE
-500 SGVSFPMK
+500 SGVSFPMR

-530 SMPWYKA
+530 SIPWYKS
-537 YINGKQEVMIGYSDS
+537 YINGQQEVMIGYSDS
-552 AKDAGQIAATW
+552 AKDAGQVAATW
-563 GQYRAQEALTKL
+563 GQYRAQEALTRL
-575 CKKHNVH
+575 CKKHGIH

-614 SIRVTE
+614 AIRVTE

-648 ASLSPAE
+648 ASLIPAE
-655 SPKEEW
+655 PPKEEW

-668 AEIGMNQYR
+668 AEVGMNQYR
-677 GIVRGHEDF
+677 SIVRGHEDF
-686 VPYFRAITPEQE
+686 VPYFRATTPEQE

-704 GSRPARRK
+704 GSRPARRRS
-712 MDGGVESLRAIP
+712 DGGVESLRAIP

-741 AESALSQA
+741 AESALQQGV
-749 IESGHLE
+749 ESGNLE
-756 NLQEMHREWPFFGSY
+756 KLREMHKKWPFFGAY

-784 EISEYYEKRLVSEE
+784 EIAEYYEKRLVAEE
-798 LTSLGL
+798 LQGLGR
-804 LLRRKLKQVGECV
+804 LLRAKLKQVSELV
-817 KELKQQDR
+817 KMLKKQER

-856 RSRRS
+856 RSRKD
-861 PENKAVNKA
+861 EGNAEVNKA

>member
-1 MVFGLGEGKLS
+1 MS

-37 GEAFLEKVENIRI
+37 GEDFLQTVENIRQ
-50 LSKDGRQSGDPTALI
+50 LSKDGRQSGDSAALI

-71 ADEDIVPVARAFN
+71 DDKDIVPVARAFN

-107 LGVYQNPI
+107 LGIYQNPV
-115 GDLLKRFKNKSY
+115 GDLLGRLAKEGFTPEQMVN
-127 TTQQIMDSLGSQSI
+127 SLKGQSI
-141 DLVLTAHPTEVVRRS
+141 ELVLTAHPTEVVRRS

-168 ESLDKDN
+168 EALDKDN
-175 ILPLEETVH
+175 ILPLEEVKH
-184 IRRLNEIITQ
+184 VRRLREIITQ

-218 IEQSLWHAVPR
+218 IEQSLWEAVPG
-229 FFRQLEE
+229 FFRQLDK
-236 QFGKVLD
+236 QFSSYADMDRL
-243 VDSIP
+243 P
-248 LDMAPIRFATWM
+248 LDLAPIRFATWM
-260 GGDRDGNPNVTHKV
+260 GGDRDGNPNVTHDI

-298 SEFSMTQCNEAL
+298 SEFSMTQCNAAMRE
-310 RARVGE
+310 RVGD
-316 STQPYREILR
+316 SAQPYREVLR
-326 DLENKMIATRAWAKA
+326 HLEQKMVATKEWAKA
-341 KLDGEKSSTENILLD
+341 RLDGQSVSEENVLLD
-356 NNQLLDDLMLCYQS
+356 SQELMDDLALCYQS
-370 LMDCGMKV
+370 LIDCGMKV

-402 VRQDASCHIE
+402 VRQDASRHIE
-412 ALSAITRFYGV
+412 ALSAITRFYGL

-447 LLPLEWSPSES
+447 LLPMDWSPTPD
-458 VCEVID
+458 VKEVLD
-464 TFKMIAKGRSNSFGS
+464 TFAMIAKGQANSFGS

-494 ALLLKE
+494 ALMLKE
-500 SGVSFPMK
+500 SGVSFPMR

-530 SMPWYKA
+530 TIPWYKS
-537 YINGKQEVMIGYSDS
+537 YINGRQEVMIGYSDS

-563 GQYRAQEALTKL
+563 GQYRAQEALTSL
-575 CKKHNVH
+575 CKKHGVH

-648 ASLSPAE
+648 ASLIPSQ

-668 AEIGMNQYR
+668 AEVGMNQYR
-677 GIVRGHEDF
+677 SIVRGHEDF
-686 VPYFRAITPEQE
+686 VPYFRATTPEQE

-704 GSRPARRK
+704 GSRPARRRS
-712 MDGGVESLRAIP
+712 DGGVESLRAIP

-741 AESALSQA
+741 AESAIEQA
-749 IESGHLE
+749 IESGNLE
-756 NLQEMHREWPFFGSY
+756 KLREMHKKWPFFGAY

-784 EISEYYEKRLVSEE
+784 DIAEYYEKRLVGEE
-798 LTSLGL
+798 LKGLGR
-804 LLRRKLKQVGECV
+804 LLRSKLAQVSKLV
-817 KELKQQDR
+817 KELKQQER

-856 RSRRS
+856 RSRKN
-861 PENKAVNKA
+861 PENSQVNKA

>member
-1 MVFGLGEGKLS
+1 MS

-25 GDCLGETMSNHL
+25 GDCLGESMSNHL
-37 GEAFLEKVENIRI
+37 GKEFLEKVENIRL
-50 LSKDGRQSGDPTALI
+50 LSKDGRQSGDPASLI
-65 EALEAL
+65 AALEAL
-71 ADEDIVPVARAFN
+71 DDKEIVPVARAFN

-107 LGVYQNPI
+107 LGVYHNPV
-115 GDLLKRFKNKSY
+115 GDLLARLDKRQFSAE
-127 TTQQIMDSLGSQSI
+127 QMLASLQSQSI
-141 DLVLTAHPTEVVRRS
+141 ELVLTAHPTEVVRRS
-156 LIRKYDNISTEL
+156 LIRKYDNISNEL
-168 ESLDKDN
+168 EALDKDN
-175 ILPLEETVH
+175 ILPLEETKHV
-184 IRRLNEIITQ
+184 RRLKEIITQ
-194 AWHTDEIREQRPT
+194 AWHTDEIRDQRPT

-218 IEQSLWHAVPR
+218 IEQSLWQAVPR
-229 FFRQLEE
+229 FFRQLDE
-236 QFGKVLD
+236 QFSEYTEEERL
-243 VDSIP
+243 P
-248 LDMAPIRFATWM
+248 LDLAPIHFATWM

-274 TEEVTLLARWMAA
+274 TREVTLLARWMAA
-287 DLYIKDLNVLR
+287 DLYIKDLSVLR
-298 SEFSMTQCNEAL
+298 AEFSMTQCNEAL
-310 RARVGE
+310 RKRVGD
-316 STQPYREILR
+316 STQPYREVLR
-326 DLENKMIATRAWAKA
+326 HLENKMLATKNWARNSLAGKPVSDEPIFLSIQEL
-341 KLDGEKSSTENILLD
+341 K
-356 NNQLLDDLMLCYQS
+356 DDLTLCYQS

-389 CAATFGVTLVKLD
+389 CAATFGSTLVRLD
-402 VRQDASCHIE
+402 VRQDASRHID
-412 ALSAITRFYGV
+412 ALSAITRFYGL

-447 LLPLEWSPSES
+447 LLPLDWSPTD
-458 VCEVID
+458 EVREVLD
-464 TFKMIAKGRSNSFGS
+464 TFAMIAQGQKNSFGS

-494 ALLLKE
+494 ALMLKE
-500 SGVSFPMK
+500 SGVSFPMR

-530 SMPWYKA
+530 SIPWYKS
-537 YINGKQEVMIGYSDS
+537 YIDGRQEVMIGYSDS

-563 GQYRAQEALTKL
+563 GQYRAQEALTRL
-575 CKKHNVH
+575 CQKHGIH

-648 ASLSPAE
+648 ATLIPDE
-655 SPKEEW
+655 PPKEEW

-668 AEIGMNQYR
+668 AEVAMNQYR
-677 GIVRGHEDF
+677 SIVRGHEDF
-686 VPYFRAITPEQE
+686 VPYFRATTPEQE

-704 GSRPARRK
+704 GSRPARRRS
-712 MDGGVESLRAIP
+712 DGGVESLRAIP

-741 AESALSQA
+741 AENALEQGV
-749 IESGHLE
+749 ESGNLE
-756 NLQEMHREWPFFGSY
+756 KLREMHKEWPFFGSY

-784 EISEYYEKRLVSEE
+784 EIAEYYEKRLVSED
-798 LTSLGL
+798 LQGLGR
-804 LLRRKLKQVGECV
+804 LLRSKLKQVSELV
-817 KELKQQDR
+817 KLLKQQDR

-856 RSRRS
+856 RSRKDADN
-861 PENKAVNKA
+861 PEVNKA

-878 ASGMQNT
+878 SSGMQNT

>member
-1 MVFGLGEGKLS
+1 MS
-12 DRQASLRENVRLL
+12 DSQASLRENVRLL
-25 GDCLGETMSNHL
+25 GDCLGESMSNHL
-37 GEAFLEKVENIRI
+37 GEGFLEKVENIRL
-50 LSKDGRQSGDPTALI
+50 LSKDGRQSGDSAALI
-65 EALEAL
+65 QALEAL
-71 ADEDIVPVARAFN
+71 DDKEIVPVARAFN

-107 LGVYQNPI
+107 LGVYHNPV
-115 GDLLKRFKNKSY
+115 GDLLTRLSRQNFTAEQMIS
-127 TTQQIMDSLGSQSI
+127 SLQSQSI
-141 DLVLTAHPTEVVRRS
+141 ELVLTAHPTEVVRRS
-156 LIRKYDNISTEL
+156 LIRKYDNISSEL
-168 ESLDKDN
+168 EALDKDN
-175 ILPLEETVH
+175 ILPLEETKH
-184 IRRLNEIITQ
+184 IRRLKEIITQ
-194 AWHTDEIREQRPT
+194 AWHTDEIREDRPT

-218 IEQSLWHAVPR
+218 IEQSLWQAVPR
-229 FFRQLEE
+229 FFRQLDE
-236 QFGKVLD
+236 QFSEFSKEDRL
-243 VDSIP
+243 P
-248 LDMAPIRFATWM
+248 LDLAPIRFATWM

-274 TEEVTLLARWMAA
+274 TKEVTLLARWMAA

-310 RARVGE
+310 RARVGD
-316 STQPYREILR
+316 SAQPYREVLR
-326 DLENKMIATRAWAKA
+326 HLENKMLATKNWAKA
-341 KLDGEKSSTENILLD
+341 CLDGKPTSGEDIFLD
-356 NNQLLDDLMLCYQS
+356 IQELTDDLILCYQS
-370 LMDCGMKV
+370 LLDCGMKV

-389 CAATFGVTLVKLD
+389 CAATFGATLVRLD
-402 VRQDASCHIE
+402 VRQDASRHID
-412 ALSAITRFYGV
+412 ALSAITRFYGL

-447 LLPLEWSPSES
+447 LLPMEWTPTA
-458 VCEVID
+458 EVKEVLD
-464 TFKMIAKGRSNSFGS
+464 TFAMISQGQQNSFGS

-494 ALLLKE
+494 ALMLKE
-500 SGVSFPMK
+500 SGVGFPMR

-530 SMPWYKA
+530 SIPWYKS
-537 YINGKQEVMIGYSDS
+537 YINGRQEVMIGYSDS

-563 GQYRAQEALTKL
+563 GQYRAQEALTRL
-575 CKKHNVH
+575 CKKHGIH

-614 SIRVTE
+614 AIRVTE

-648 ASLSPAE
+648 ASLIPAE
-655 SPKEEW
+655 PPKEEW

-668 AEIGMNQYR
+668 AEVGMNQYR
-677 GIVRGHEDF
+677 SIIRGHEDF
-686 VPYFRAITPEQE
+686 VPYFRATTPEQE

-704 GSRPARRK
+704 GSRPARRRS
-712 MDGGVESLRAIP
+712 DGGVESLRAIP

-741 AESALSQA
+741 AESALQQGV
-749 IESGHLE
+749 ESGNLE
-756 NLQEMHREWPFFGSY
+756 KLREMHKKWPFFGAY

-784 EISEYYEKRLVSEE
+784 EIAEYYEKRLVGEE
-798 LTSLGL
+798 LQGLGR
-804 LLRRKLKQVGECV
+804 LLRGKLKQVSELV
-817 KELKQQDR
+817 KMLKKQER

-856 RSRRS
+856 RSRKDE
-861 PENKAVNKA
+861 ENAEVNKA

>member
-1 MVFGLGEGKLS
+1 MS

-25 GDCLGETMSNHL
+25 GDCLGESMSNHL
-37 GEAFLEKVENIRI
+37 GEEFLEKVENIRR
-50 LSKDGRQSGDPTALI
+50 LSKDGRQSGDSTALI

-71 ADEDIVPVARAFN
+71 EDKEIVSVARAFN

-107 LGVYQNPI
+107 LGIYQNPI
-115 GDLLKRFKNKSY
+115 GDLLERL
-127 TTQQIMDSLGSQSI
+127 TQNNFTSEQMIESLKTQSI
-141 DLVLTAHPTEVVRRS
+141 ELVLTAHPTEVVRRS
-156 LIRKYDNISTEL
+156 LIRKYDNISCEL
-168 ESLDKDN
+168 EALDKDN
-175 ILPLEETVH
+175 ILPLEEAKH
-184 IRRLNEIITQ
+184 IRRLKEIITQ
-194 AWHTDEIREQRPT
+194 AWHTDEIREERPT

-218 IEQSLWHAVPR
+218 IEQSLWQAVPR

-236 QFGKVLD
+236 QFSAHAGAEQL
-243 VDSIP
+243 P
-248 LDMAPIRFATWM
+248 LDLAPIRFATWM
-260 GGDRDGNPNVTHKV
+260 GGDRDGNPNVTHSV
-274 TEEVTLLARWMAA
+274 TKEVALLARWMAA
-287 DLYIKDLNVLR
+287 DLYIKDLQVLR
-298 SEFSMTQCNEAL
+298 SEFSMTQCNDAMRE
-310 RARVGE
+310 RIGD
-316 STQPYREILR
+316 STQPYRDVIR
-326 DLENKMIATRAWAKA
+326 QLEKKMLVTKNWAKSSIDGQSIEEA
-341 KLDGEKSSTENILLD
+341 DIFLDIASFIE
-356 NNQLLDDLMLCYQS
+356 DLKLCYQS
-370 LMDCGMKV
+370 LLDCGMKV

-389 CAATFGVTLVKLD
+389 RAATFGMTLVRLD
-402 VRQDASCHIE
+402 VRQDAARHID
-412 ALSAITRFYGV
+412 ALSEVTRFYGL

-447 LLPLEWSPSES
+447 LLPKDWAPTSE
-458 VCEVID
+458 VKEVLD
-464 TFKMIAKGRSNSFGS
+464 TFKMIANGQQDSFGS
-479 YVISMASAPSDVLAV
+479 YVISMASSPSDVLAV
-494 ALLLKE
+494 ALMLKK
-500 SGVSFPMK
+500 SGVSFPMR

-519 DNAEPIIEQLF
+519 DNAEPTIEQLF
-530 SMPWYKA
+530 SIPWYKS
-537 YINGKQEVMIGYSDS
+537 YINGRQEVMIGYSDS

-563 GQYRAQEALTKL
+563 GQYRAQEALTRL
-575 CKKHNVH
+575 CKKHDVH

-614 SIRVTE
+614 AIRVTE

-648 ASLSPAE
+648 ASLMPAE
-655 SPKEEW
+655 PPKEEW

-668 AEIGMNQYR
+668 AEVGMNQYR
-677 GIVRGHEDF
+677 SIIRGHEDF
-686 VPYFRAITPEQE
+686 VPYFRATTPEQE

-704 GSRPARRK
+704 GSRPARRRS
-712 MDGGVESLRAIP
+712 DGGVESLRAIP

-741 AESALSQA
+741 AESAIEQA
-749 IESGHLE
+749 VESGNLE
-756 NLQEMHREWPFFGSY
+756 KIREMHKKWPFFGAY

-784 EISEYYEKRLVSEE
+784 ELSEYYEKRLVDEE
-798 LTSLGL
+798 LKGLGR
-804 LLRRKLKQVGECV
+804 LLRGKLKQVCELV
-817 KELKQQDR
+817 KMLKKQER

-856 RSRRS
+856 RSRKDK
-861 PENKAVNKA
+861 ENAEVNKA

>member
-1 MVFGLGEGKLS
+1 MS
-12 DRQASLRENVRLL
+12 DSQASLRENVRLL
-25 GDCLGETMSNHL
+25 GDCLGESMSNHL
-37 GEAFLEKVENIRI
+37 GEGFLEKVENIRL
-50 LSKDGRQSGDPTALI
+50 LSKDGRQSGDSAALI
-65 EALEAL
+65 KALEAL
-71 ADEDIVPVARAFN
+71 EDKEIVPVARAFN

-107 LGVYQNPI
+107 LGVYHNPV
-115 GDLLKRFKNKSY
+115 GDLLTRLSKQNF
-127 TTQQIMDSLGSQSI
+127 TAEQMLASLQSQSI
-141 DLVLTAHPTEVVRRS
+141 ELVLTAHPTEVVRRS
-156 LIRKYDNISTEL
+156 LIRKYDNISSEL
-168 ESLDKDN
+168 EALDKDN
-175 ILPLEETVH
+175 ILPLEETKH
-184 IRRLNEIITQ
+184 IRRLKEIITQ
-194 AWHTDEIREQRPT
+194 AWHTDEIREERPT

-218 IEQSLWHAVPR
+218 IEQSLWQAVPR
-229 FFRQLEE
+229 FFRQLDE
-236 QFGKVLD
+236 QFSQFSKEDRL
-243 VDSIP
+243 P
-248 LDMAPIRFATWM
+248 LDLAPIRFATWM

-274 TEEVTLLARWMAA
+274 TKEVTLLARWMAA

-298 SEFSMTQCNEAL
+298 SEFSMTQCNDAL
-310 RARVGE
+310 RARVGD
-316 STQPYREILR
+316 SAQPYREVLR
-326 DLENKMIATRAWAKA
+326 HLENKMLATKNWAKA
-341 KLDGEKSSTENILLD
+341 CLDGKPTSDEDIFLD
-356 NNQLLDDLMLCYQS
+356 IQELTDDLILCYQS
-370 LMDCGMKV
+370 LLDCGMKV

-389 CAATFGVTLVKLD
+389 CAATFGATLVRLD
-402 VRQDASCHIE
+402 VRQDASRHID
-412 ALSAITRFYGV
+412 ALSAITRFYGL

-447 LLPLEWSPSES
+447 LLPMEWTPTA
-458 VCEVID
+458 EVKEVLD
-464 TFKMIAKGRSNSFGS
+464 TFTMISKGQQNSFGS

-494 ALLLKE
+494 ALMLKE
-500 SGVSFPMK
+500 SGVSFPMR

-530 SMPWYKA
+530 SLPWYKA
-537 YINGKQEVMIGYSDS
+537 YIDGRQEVMIGYSDS

-563 GQYRAQEALTKL
+563 GQYRAQEALTRL
-575 CKKHNVH
+575 CKKHGIH

-614 SIRVTE
+614 AIRVTE

-648 ASLSPAE
+648 ASLIPAE
-655 SPKEEW
+655 APKEEW

-668 AEIGMNQYR
+668 AEVGMNQYR
-677 GIVRGHEDF
+677 SIIRGHDDF
-686 VPYFRAITPEQE
+686 VPYFRATTPEQE

-704 GSRPARRK
+704 GSRPARRRS
-712 MDGGVESLRAIP
+712 DGGVESLRAIP

-741 AESALSQA
+741 AESALQQGVD
-749 IESGHLE
+749 SGNLE
-756 NLQEMHREWPFFGSY
+756 KLREMHKKWPFFGAY

-784 EISEYYEKRLVSEE
+784 EIAEYYEKRLVGEE
-798 LTSLGL
+798 LQGLGR
-804 LLRRKLKQVGECV
+804 LLRGKLKQVSELV
-817 KELKQQDR
+817 KVLKKQER

-856 RSRRS
+856 RSRKD
-861 PENKAVNKA
+861 EDNAEVNKA

>member
-1 MVFGLGEGKLS
+1 MS
-12 DRQASLRENVRLL
+12 DSQASLRENVRLL
-25 GDCLGETMSNHL
+25 GDCLGESMSNHL
-37 GEAFLEKVENIRI
+37 GEGFLEKVENIRL
-50 LSKDGRQSGDPTALI
+50 LSKDGRQSGDSAALI
-65 EALEAL
+65 QALEAL
-71 ADEDIVPVARAFN
+71 EDKEIVPVARAFN

-107 LGVYQNPI
+107 LGVYHNPV
-115 GDLLKRFKNKSY
+115 GDLLARLSKQNFTAEQMVS
-127 TTQQIMDSLGSQSI
+127 SLQSQSI
-141 DLVLTAHPTEVVRRS
+141 ELVLTAHPTEVVRRS
-156 LIRKYDNISTEL
+156 LIRKYDNISSEL
-168 ESLDKDN
+168 EALDKDN
-175 ILPLEETVH
+175 ILPLEETKH
-184 IRRLNEIITQ
+184 IRRLKEIITQ
-194 AWHTDEIREQRPT
+194 AWHTDEIREDRPT

-218 IEQSLWHAVPR
+218 IEQSLWQAVPR
-229 FFRQLEE
+229 FFRQLDE
-236 QFGKVLD
+236 QFSEFSNEDRL
-243 VDSIP
+243 P
-248 LDMAPIRFATWM
+248 LDLAPIRFATWM
-260 GGDRDGNPNVTHKV
+260 GGDRDGNPNVTHTV
-274 TEEVTLLARWMAA
+274 TKEVTLLARWMAA

-298 SEFSMTQCNEAL
+298 SEFSMTQCNDAL
-310 RARVGE
+310 RARVGD
-316 STQPYREILR
+316 SAQPYREVLR
-326 DLENKMIATRAWAKA
+326 HLENKMLATKNWAKA
-341 KLDGEKSSTENILLD
+341 CLDGKPTSDEDIFLD
-356 NNQLLDDLMLCYQS
+356 IQELTDDLILCYQS
-370 LMDCGMKV
+370 LLDCGMKV

-389 CAATFGVTLVKLD
+389 CAATFGATLVRLD
-402 VRQDASCHIE
+402 VRQDASRHID
-412 ALSAITRFYGV
+412 ALSAITRFYGL

-447 LLPLEWSPSES
+447 LLPMEWTPTA
-458 VCEVID
+458 EVKEVLD
-464 TFKMIAKGRSNSFGS
+464 TFTMISQGQQNSFGS

-494 ALLLKE
+494 ALMLKE
-500 SGVSFPMK
+500 SGVNFPMR

-530 SMPWYKA
+530 SIPWYKS
-537 YINGKQEVMIGYSDS
+537 YINGRQEVMIGYSDS

-563 GQYRAQEALTKL
+563 GQYRAQEALTRL
-575 CKKHNVH
+575 CKKHGIH

-614 SIRVTE
+614 AIRVTE

-648 ASLSPAE
+648 ASLIPAE
-655 SPKEEW
+655 PPKEEW

-668 AEIGMNQYR
+668 AEVGMNQYR
-677 GIVRGHEDF
+677 SIIRGHEDF
-686 VPYFRAITPEQE
+686 VPYFRATTPEQE

-704 GSRPARRK
+704 GSRPARRRS
-712 MDGGVESLRAIP
+712 DGGVESLRAIP

-741 AESALSQA
+741 AESALQQG
-749 IESGHLE
+749 IESGNLE
-756 NLQEMHREWPFFGSY
+756 KLREMHKKWPFFGAY

-784 EISEYYEKRLVSEE
+784 EIAEYYEKRLVGEE
-798 LTSLGL
+798 LQGLGR
-804 LLRRKLKQVGECV
+804 LLRGKLKQVSELV
-817 KELKQQDR
+817 KMLKKQER

-856 RSRRS
+856 RSRKDE
-861 PENKAVNKA
+861 ENAEVNKA

>member
-1 MVFGLGEGKLS
+1 VS
-12 DRQASLRENVRLL
+12 DSQASLRENVRLL
-25 GDCLGETMSNHL
+25 GDCLGESMSNHL
-37 GEAFLEKVENIRI
+37 GEGFLEKVENIRL
-50 LSKDGRQSGDPTALI
+50 LSKNGRQSGDSAALI
-65 EALEAL
+65 QALEAL
-71 ADEDIVPVARAFN
+71 DDKEIVPVARAFN

-107 LGVYQNPI
+107 LGVYHNPV
-115 GDLLKRFKNKSY
+115 GDLLTRLSKQNFTAEQMIS
-127 TTQQIMDSLGSQSI
+127 SLQSQSI
-141 DLVLTAHPTEVVRRS
+141 ELVLTAHPTEVVRRS
-156 LIRKYDNISTEL
+156 LIRKYDNISSEL
-168 ESLDKDN
+168 EALDKDN
-175 ILPLEETVH
+175 ILPLEETKH
-184 IRRLNEIITQ
+184 IRRLKEIITQ
-194 AWHTDEIREQRPT
+194 AWHTDEIREDRPT

-218 IEQSLWHAVPR
+218 IEQSLWQAVPR
-229 FFRQLEE
+229 FFRQLDE
-236 QFGKVLD
+236 QFSEFSKEDRL
-243 VDSIP
+243 P
-248 LDMAPIRFATWM
+248 LDLAPIRFATWM

-274 TEEVTLLARWMAA
+274 TKEVTLLARWMAA

-310 RARVGE
+310 RARVGD
-316 STQPYREILR
+316 SAQPYREVLR
-326 DLENKMIATRAWAKA
+326 HLENKMLATKNWAKA
-341 KLDGEKSSTENILLD
+341 CLDGKPTSGEDIFLD
-356 NNQLLDDLMLCYQS
+356 IQELTDDLILCYQS
-370 LMDCGMKV
+370 LLDCGMKV

-389 CAATFGVTLVKLD
+389 CAATFGATLVRLD
-402 VRQDASCHIE
+402 VRQDASRHID
-412 ALSAITRFYGV
+412 ALSAITRFYGL

-447 LLPLEWSPSES
+447 LLPMEWTPTA
-458 VCEVID
+458 EVKEVLD
-464 TFKMIAKGRSNSFGS
+464 TFAMISQGQQNSFGS

-494 ALLLKE
+494 ALMLKE
-500 SGVSFPMK
+500 SGVSFPMR

-530 SMPWYKA
+530 SIPWYKS
-537 YINGKQEVMIGYSDS
+537 YINGRQEVMIGYSDS

-563 GQYRAQEALTKL
+563 GQYRAQEALTRL
-575 CKKHNVH
+575 CKKHGIH

-614 SIRVTE
+614 AIRVTE

-648 ASLSPAE
+648 ASLIPAE
-655 SPKEEW
+655 PPKEEW

-668 AEIGMNQYR
+668 AEVGMNQYR
-677 GIVRGHEDF
+677 SIIRGHEDF
-686 VPYFRAITPEQE
+686 VPYFRATTPEQE

-704 GSRPARRK
+704 GSRPARRRS
-712 MDGGVESLRAIP
+712 DGGVESLRAIP

-741 AESALSQA
+741 AESALQQGV
-749 IESGHLE
+749 ESGNLE
-756 NLQEMHREWPFFGSY
+756 KLREMHKKWPFFGAY

-784 EISEYYEKRLVSEE
+784 EIAEYYEKRLVGEE
-798 LTSLGL
+798 LQGLGR
-804 LLRRKLKQVGECV
+804 LLRGKLKQVSELV
-817 KELKQQDR
+817 KMLKKQER

-856 RSRRS
+856 RSRKDE
-861 PENKAVNKA
+861 ENAEVNKA

>member
-1 MVFGLGEGKLS
+1 MS
-12 DRQASLRENVRLL
+12 DSQASLRENVRLL
-25 GDCLGETMSNHL
+25 GDCLGESMSNHL
-37 GEAFLEKVENIRI
+37 GEGFLEKVENIRL
-50 LSKDGRQSGDPTALI
+50 LSKDGRQSGDSAALI
-65 EALEAL
+65 QALEAL
-71 ADEDIVPVARAFN
+71 DDKEIVPVARAFN

-107 LGVYQNPI
+107 LGVYHNPV
-115 GDLLKRFKNKSY
+115 GDLLTRLSRQNFTAEQMIS
-127 TTQQIMDSLGSQSI
+127 SLQSQSI
-141 DLVLTAHPTEVVRRS
+141 ELVLTAHPTEVVRRS
-156 LIRKYDNISTEL
+156 LIRKYDNISSEL
-168 ESLDKDN
+168 EALDKDN
-175 ILPLEETVH
+175 ILPLEETKH
-184 IRRLNEIITQ
+184 IRRLKEIITQ
-194 AWHTDEIREQRPT
+194 AWHTDEIREDRPT

-218 IEQSLWHAVPR
+218 IEQSLWQAVPR
-229 FFRQLEE
+229 FFRQLDE
-236 QFGKVLD
+236 QFSEFSKEDRL
-243 VDSIP
+243 P
-248 LDMAPIRFATWM
+248 LDLAPIRFATWM

-274 TEEVTLLARWMAA
+274 TKEVTLLARWMAA

-298 SEFSMTQCNEAL
+298 SEFSMTQCNAAL
-310 RARVGE
+310 RARVGD
-316 STQPYREILR
+316 STQPYREVLR
-326 DLENKMIATRAWAKA
+326 HLENKMLATKNWAKA
-341 KLDGEKSSTENILLD
+341 CLDGKPTSGEDIFLD
-356 NNQLLDDLMLCYQS
+356 IQELTDDLILCYQS
-370 LMDCGMKV
+370 LLDCGMKV

-389 CAATFGVTLVKLD
+389 CAATFGSTLVRLD
-402 VRQDASCHIE
+402 VRQDASRHID
-412 ALSAITRFYGV
+412 ALSAITRFYGL

-447 LLPLEWSPSES
+447 LLPMEWTPTA
-458 VCEVID
+458 EVKEVLD
-464 TFKMIAKGRSNSFGS
+464 TFAMISQGQQNSFGS

-494 ALLLKE
+494 ALMLKE
-500 SGVSFPMK
+500 SGVSFPMR

-530 SMPWYKA
+530 SIPWYKS
-537 YINGKQEVMIGYSDS
+537 YINGRQEVMIGYSDS

-563 GQYRAQEALTKL
+563 GQYRAQEALTRL
-575 CKKHNVH
+575 CKKHGIH

-614 SIRVTE
+614 AIRVTE

-648 ASLSPAE
+648 ASLIPAE
-655 SPKEEW
+655 PPKEEW

-668 AEIGMNQYR
+668 AEVGMNQYR
-677 GIVRGHEDF
+677 SIIRGHEDF
-686 VPYFRAITPEQE
+686 VPYFRATTPEQE

-704 GSRPARRK
+704 GSRPARRRS
-712 MDGGVESLRAIP
+712 DGGVESLRAIP

-741 AESALSQA
+741 AESALQQGV
-749 IESGHLE
+749 ESGNLE
-756 NLQEMHREWPFFGSY
+756 KLREMHKKWPFFGAY

-784 EISEYYEKRLVSEE
+784 EIAEYYEKRLVGEE
-798 LTSLGL
+798 LQGLGR
-804 LLRRKLKQVGECV
+804 LLRGKLKQVSELV
-817 KELKQQDR
+817 KMLKKQER

-856 RSRRS
+856 RSRKDE
-861 PENKAVNKA
+861 ENAEVNKA

>member
-1 MVFGLGEGKLS
+1 MS

-25 GDCLGETMSNHL
+25 GDCLGESMSNHL
-37 GEAFLEKVENIRI
+37 GESFLEKVENIRL
-50 LSKDGRQSGDPTALI
+50 LSKDGRQSGDSAALI
-65 EALEAL
+65 QALEAL
-71 ADEDIVPVARAFN
+71 EDKEIVPVARAFN

-107 LGVYQNPI
+107 LGVYHNPV
-115 GDLLKRFKNKSY
+115 GDLLTRLSKQNF
-127 TTQQIMDSLGSQSI
+127 TAEQMIASLQSQSI
-141 DLVLTAHPTEVVRRS
+141 ELVLTAHPTEVVRRS
-156 LIRKYDNISTEL
+156 LIRKYDNISSEL
-168 ESLDKDN
+168 EALDKDN
-175 ILPLEETVH
+175 ILPLEETKH
-184 IRRLNEIITQ
+184 IRRLKEIITQ

-218 IEQSLWHAVPR
+218 IEQSLWQAVPR
-229 FFRQLEE
+229 FFRQLDE
-236 QFGKVLD
+236 QFSEFSAQDRL
-243 VDSIP
+243 P
-248 LDMAPIRFATWM
+248 LDLAPIRFATWM

-274 TEEVTLLARWMAA
+274 TKEVTLLARWMAA

-298 SEFSMTQCNEAL
+298 SEFSMTQCNAAL
-310 RARVGE
+310 RERVGD
-316 STQPYREILR
+316 SAQPYREVLR
-326 DLENKMIATRAWAKA
+326 HLENKMQATKNWAKA
-341 KLDGEKSSTENILLD
+341 CLDGKPTADQDIFLD
-356 NNQLLDDLMLCYQS
+356 IQELTDDLILCYQS
-370 LMDCGMKV
+370 LLDCGMKV

-389 CAATFGVTLVKLD
+389 CAATFGATLVRLD
-402 VRQDASCHIE
+402 VRQDASRHID
-412 ALSAITRFYGV
+412 ALSAITRFYGL

-447 LLPLEWSPSES
+447 LLPMEWTPNA
-458 VCEVID
+458 EVREVLD
-464 TFKMIAKGRSNSFGS
+464 TFSMIAKGQQNSFGS

-494 ALLLKE
+494 ALMLKE
-500 SGVSFPMK
+500 SGVSFPMR

-519 DNAEPIIEQLF
+519 DNAEPIVEQLF
-530 SMPWYKA
+530 SIPWYKA
-537 YINGKQEVMIGYSDS
+537 YINGRQEVMIGYSDS

-563 GQYRAQEALTKL
+563 GQYRAQEALTRL
-575 CKKHNVH
+575 CKKHGIH

-614 SIRVTE
+614 PIRVTE

-648 ASLSPAE
+648 ASLIPAE
-655 SPKEEW
+655 PPKDEW

-668 AEIGMNQYR
+668 AEVGMNQYR
-677 GIVRGHEDF
+677 SIIRGHEDF
-686 VPYFRAITPEQE
+686 VPYFRATTPEQE

-704 GSRPARRK
+704 GSRPARRRS
-712 MDGGVESLRAIP
+712 DGGVESLRAIP

-741 AESALSQA
+741 AESALQQGV
-749 IESGHLE
+749 ESGNLE
-756 NLQEMHREWPFFGSY
+756 KLREMHKKWPFFGAY

-784 EISEYYEKRLVSEE
+784 EIAEYYEKRLVSEE
-798 LTSLGL
+798 LQGLGRL
-804 LLRRKLKQVGECV
+804 LSGKLKQVSELV
-817 KELKQQDR
+817 KMLKKQER

-856 RSRRS
+856 RSRKD
-861 PENKAVNKA
+861 EDNAEVNKA

>member
-1 MVFGLGEGKLS
+1 MS

-25 GDCLGETMSNHL
+25 GDCLGESMSNHL
-37 GEAFLEKVENIRI
+37 GDDFLEKVENIRL
-50 LSKDGRQSGDPTALI
+50 LSKDGRQSGDSAALI
-65 EALEAL
+65 QALEAL
-71 ADEDIVPVARAFN
+71 DDKEIVPVARAFN

-107 LGVYQNPI
+107 LGVYHNPV
-115 GDLLKRFKNKSY
+115 GDLLSRLDKQNF
-127 TTQQIMDSLGSQSI
+127 TAEQMLASLQSQSI
-141 DLVLTAHPTEVVRRS
+141 ELVLTAHPTEVVRRS
-156 LIRKYDNISTEL
+156 LIRKYDNISSEL
-168 ESLDKDN
+168 EALDKDN
-175 ILPLEETVH
+175 ILPLEETKHV
-184 IRRLNEIITQ
+184 RRLKEIITQ
-194 AWHTDEIREQRPT
+194 AWHTDEIREERPT

-218 IEQSLWHAVPR
+218 IEQSLWQAVPR
-229 FFRQLEE
+229 FFRQLDE
-236 QFGKVLD
+236 QFSVFSKDERL
-243 VDSIP
+243 P
-248 LDMAPIRFATWM
+248 LDLAPIRFATWM

-274 TEEVTLLARWMAA
+274 TKEVTLLARWMAA

-298 SEFSMTQCNEAL
+298 SEFSMTQCNAAL
-310 RARVGE
+310 RERVGD
-316 STQPYREILR
+316 SAQPYREVLR
-326 DLENKMIATRAWAKA
+326 YLENKMLATKNWAKA
-341 KLDGEKSSTENILLD
+341 CLDGKPIPEDDIFLD
-356 NNQLLDDLMLCYQS
+356 AQELTDDLILCYQS
-370 LMDCGMKV
+370 LLDCGMKV

-389 CAATFGVTLVKLD
+389 CAATFGATLVRLD
-402 VRQDASCHIE
+402 VRQDASRHID
-412 ALSAITRFYGV
+412 ALSAITRFYGL

-447 LLPLEWSPSES
+447 LLPMEWTPTA
-458 VCEVID
+458 EVKEVLD
-464 TFKMIAKGRSNSFGS
+464 TFSMISKGQQNSFGS

-494 ALLLKE
+494 ALMLKE
-500 SGVSFPMK
+500 SGVSFPMR

-530 SMPWYKA
+530 SLPWYKA
-537 YINGKQEVMIGYSDS
+537 YINGRQEVMIGYSDS

-563 GQYRAQEALTKL
+563 GQYRAQEALTRL
-575 CKKHNVH
+575 CKKHGIH

-614 SIRVTE
+614 AIRVTE

-648 ASLSPAE
+648 ASLIPAE
-655 SPKEEW
+655 PPKEEW

-668 AEIGMNQYR
+668 AEVGMNQYR
-677 GIVRGHEDF
+677 SIVRGHDDF
-686 VPYFRAITPEQE
+686 VPYFRATTPEQE

-704 GSRPARRK
+704 GSRPARRRS
-712 MDGGVESLRAIP
+712 DGGVESLRAIP

-741 AESALSQA
+741 AESALQQGV
-749 IESGHLE
+749 ESGNLE
-756 NLQEMHREWPFFGSY
+756 KLREMHKKWPFFGAY

-784 EISEYYEKRLVSEE
+784 EIAEYYEKRLVGEE
-798 LTSLGL
+798 LQGLGR
-804 LLRRKLKQVGECV
+804 LLRAKLKQVSDLV
-817 KELKQQDR
+817 KMLKKQER

-856 RSRRS
+856 RSRKDE
-861 PENKAVNKA
+861 ENAEVNKA

>member
-1 MVFGLGEGKLS
+1 MS

-25 GDCLGETMSNHL
+25 GDCLGESMSNHL
-37 GEAFLEKVENIRI
+37 GEGFLEKVENIRL
-50 LSKDGRQSGDPTALI
+50 LSKDGRQSGDSAALI
-65 EALEAL
+65 QALEAL
-71 ADEDIVPVARAFN
+71 EDKEIVPVARAFN

-107 LGVYQNPI
+107 LGVYHNPV
-115 GDLLKRFKNKSY
+115 GDLLTRLSKQNF
-127 TTQQIMDSLGSQSI
+127 TAEQMIASLQSQSI
-141 DLVLTAHPTEVVRRS
+141 ELVLTAHPTEVVRRS
-156 LIRKYDNISTEL
+156 LIRKYDNISSEL
-168 ESLDKDN
+168 EALDKDN
-175 ILPLEETVH
+175 ILPLEETKH
-184 IRRLNEIITQ
+184 IRRLKEIITQ

-218 IEQSLWHAVPR
+218 IEQSLWQAVPR
-229 FFRQLEE
+229 FFRQLDE
-236 QFGKVLD
+236 QFSEFSAQDRL
-243 VDSIP
+243 P
-248 LDMAPIRFATWM
+248 LDLAPIRFATWM

-274 TEEVTLLARWMAA
+274 TKEVTLLARWMAA

-298 SEFSMTQCNEAL
+298 SEFSMTQCNAAL
-310 RARVGE
+310 RERVGD
-316 STQPYREILR
+316 SAQPYREVLR
-326 DLENKMIATRAWAKA
+326 HLENKMQATKNWAKA
-341 KLDGEKSSTENILLD
+341 CLDGKPTADQDIFLD
-356 NNQLLDDLMLCYQS
+356 IQELTDDLILCYQS
-370 LMDCGMKV
+370 LLDCGMKV

-389 CAATFGVTLVKLD
+389 CAATFGATLVRLD
-402 VRQDASCHIE
+402 VRQDASRHID
-412 ALSAITRFYGV
+412 ALSAITRFYGL

-447 LLPLEWSPSES
+447 LLPMEWTPTA
-458 VCEVID
+458 EVREVLD
-464 TFKMIAKGRSNSFGS
+464 TFSMIAKGQQNSFGS

-494 ALLLKE
+494 ALMLKE
-500 SGVSFPMK
+500 SGVSFPMR

-519 DNAEPIIEQLF
+519 DNAEPIVEQLF
-530 SMPWYKA
+530 SIPWYKA
-537 YINGKQEVMIGYSDS
+537 YINGRQEVMIGYSDS

-563 GQYRAQEALTKL
+563 GQYRAQEALTRL
-575 CKKHNVH
+575 CKKHGIH

-614 SIRVTE
+614 AIRVTE

-648 ASLSPAE
+648 ASLIPAE
-655 SPKEEW
+655 PPKDEW

-668 AEIGMNQYR
+668 AEVGMNQYR
-677 GIVRGHEDF
+677 SIIRGHEDF
-686 VPYFRAITPEQE
+686 VPYFRATTPEQE

-704 GSRPARRK
+704 GSRPARRRS
-712 MDGGVESLRAIP
+712 DGGVESLRAIP

-741 AESALSQA
+741 AESALQQGV
-749 IESGHLE
+749 ESGNLE
-756 NLQEMHREWPFFGSY
+756 KLREMHKKWPFFGAY

-784 EISEYYEKRLVSEE
+784 EIAEYYEKRLVSEE
-798 LTSLGL
+798 LQGLGR
-804 LLRRKLKQVGECV
+804 LLRGKLKQVSELV
-817 KELKQQDR
+817 KMLKKQER

-856 RSRRS
+856 RSRKD
-861 PENKAVNKA
+861 EDNAEVNKA

>member
-1 MVFGLGEGKLS
+1 MS

-25 GDCLGETMSNHL
+25 GDCLGESMSNHL
-37 GEAFLEKVENIRI
+37 GDDFLEKVENIRL
-50 LSKDGRQSGDPTALI
+50 LSKDGRQSGDSAALI
-65 EALEAL
+65 QALEAL
-71 ADEDIVPVARAFN
+71 DDKEIVPVARAFN

-107 LGVYQNPI
+107 LGVYHNPV
-115 GDLLKRFKNKSY
+115 GDLLSRLDKQNF
-127 TTQQIMDSLGSQSI
+127 TAEQMLASLQSQSI
-141 DLVLTAHPTEVVRRS
+141 ELVLTAHPTEVVRRS
-156 LIRKYDNISTEL
+156 LIRKYDNISSEL
-168 ESLDKDN
+168 EALDKDN
-175 ILPLEETVH
+175 ILPLEETKHV
-184 IRRLNEIITQ
+184 RRLKEIITQ
-194 AWHTDEIREQRPT
+194 AWHTDEIREDRPT

-218 IEQSLWHAVPR
+218 IEQSLWQAVPR
-229 FFRQLEE
+229 FFRQLDE
-236 QFGKVLD
+236 QFSVFSKDERL
-243 VDSIP
+243 P
-248 LDMAPIRFATWM
+248 LDLAPIRFATWM

-274 TEEVTLLARWMAA
+274 TKEVTLLARWMAA

-298 SEFSMTQCNEAL
+298 SEFSMTQCNAAL
-310 RARVGE
+310 RERVGD
-316 STQPYREILR
+316 SAQPYREVLR
-326 DLENKMIATRAWAKA
+326 YLENKMLATKNWAKA
-341 KLDGEKSSTENILLD
+341 CLDGKPIPEDDIFLD
-356 NNQLLDDLMLCYQS
+356 AQELTDDLILCYQS
-370 LMDCGMKV
+370 LLDCGMKV

-389 CAATFGVTLVKLD
+389 CAATFGATLVRLD
-402 VRQDASCHIE
+402 VRQDASRHID
-412 ALSAITRFYGV
+412 ALSAITRFYGL

-447 LLPLEWSPSES
+447 LLPMEWTPTA
-458 VCEVID
+458 EVKEVLD
-464 TFKMIAKGRSNSFGS
+464 TFSMISKGQQNSFGS

-494 ALLLKE
+494 ALMLKE
-500 SGVSFPMK
+500 SGVSFPMR

-530 SMPWYKA
+530 SLPWYKA
-537 YINGKQEVMIGYSDS
+537 YINGRQEVMIGYSDS

-563 GQYRAQEALTKL
+563 GQYRAQEALTRL
-575 CKKHNVH
+575 CKKHGIH

-614 SIRVTE
+614 AIRVTE

-648 ASLSPAE
+648 ASLIPAE
-655 SPKEEW
+655 PPKEEW

-668 AEIGMNQYR
+668 AEVGMNQYR
-677 GIVRGHEDF
+677 SIVRGHDDF
-686 VPYFRAITPEQE
+686 VPYFRATTPEQE

-704 GSRPARRK
+704 GSRPARRRS
-712 MDGGVESLRAIP
+712 DGGVESLRAIP

-741 AESALSQA
+741 AESALQQGV
-749 IESGHLE
+749 ESGNLE
-756 NLQEMHREWPFFGSY
+756 KLREMHKKWPFFGAY

-784 EISEYYEKRLVSEE
+784 EIAEYYEKRLVGEE
-798 LTSLGL
+798 LQGLGR
-804 LLRRKLKQVGECV
+804 LLRAKLKQVSDLV
-817 KELKQQDR
+817 KMLKKQER

-856 RSRRS
+856 RSRKDE
-861 PENKAVNKA
+861 ENAEVNKA

>member
-1 MVFGLGEGKLS
+1 MS

-25 GDCLGETMSNHL
+25 GDCLGESMSNHL
-37 GEAFLEKVENIRI
+37 GEGFLEKVENIRL
-50 LSKDGRQSGDPTALI
+50 LSKNGRQTGDSAALI
-65 EALEAL
+65 QALEAL
-71 ADEDIVPVARAFN
+71 EDKEIVPVARAFN

-107 LGVYQNPI
+107 LGIYHNPV
-115 GDLLKRFKNKSY
+115 GDLLARLSKQNF
-127 TTQQIMDSLGSQSI
+127 TAEQMIASLQSQSI
-141 DLVLTAHPTEVVRRS
+141 ELVLTAHPTEVVRRS
-156 LIRKYDNISTEL
+156 LIRKYDNISSEL
-168 ESLDKDN
+168 EALDKDN
-175 ILPLEETVH
+175 ILPLEETKH
-184 IRRLNEIITQ
+184 IRRLKEIITQ
-194 AWHTDEIREQRPT
+194 AWHTDEIREERPT

-218 IEQSLWHAVPR
+218 IEQSLWQAVPR
-229 FFRQLEE
+229 FFRQLDE
-236 QFGKVLD
+236 QFSEFSKQNRL
-243 VDSIP
+243 P
-248 LDMAPIRFATWM
+248 LDLAPIRFATWM

-274 TEEVTLLARWMAA
+274 TKEVTLLARWMAA

-298 SEFSMTQCNEAL
+298 SEFSMTQCNAAL
-310 RARVGE
+310 RKRVGD
-316 STQPYREILR
+316 SAQPYREVLR
-326 DLENKMIATRAWAKA
+326 HLENKMQATKNWAKA
-341 KLDGEKSSTENILLD
+341 CLDGKPTSDEGIFLD
-356 NNQLLDDLMLCYQS
+356 IQELTDDLILCYQS
-370 LMDCGMKV
+370 LLDCGMKV

-389 CAATFGVTLVKLD
+389 CAATFGTTLVRLD
-402 VRQDASCHIE
+402 VRQDASRHID
-412 ALSAITRFYGV
+412 ALSAITRFYGL

-447 LLPLEWSPSES
+447 LLPMEWTPTA
-458 VCEVID
+458 EVREVLD
-464 TFKMIAKGRSNSFGS
+464 TFSMIAKGQQNSFGS

-494 ALLLKE
+494 ALMLKE
-500 SGVSFPMK
+500 SGVSFPMR

-519 DNAEPIIEQLF
+519 DNAEPIVEQLF
-530 SMPWYKA
+530 SIPWYKA
-537 YINGKQEVMIGYSDS
+537 YINGRQEVMIGYSDS

-563 GQYRAQEALTKL
+563 GQYRAQEALTRL
-575 CKKHNVH
+575 CKKHGIH

-614 SIRVTE
+614 AIRVTE

-648 ASLSPAE
+648 ASLIPAE
-655 SPKEEW
+655 PPKEEW

-668 AEIGMNQYR
+668 AEAGMNQYR
-677 GIVRGHEDF
+677 SIVRGHEDF
-686 VPYFRAITPEQE
+686 VPYFRATTPEQE

-704 GSRPARRK
+704 GSRPARRRS
-712 MDGGVESLRAIP
+712 DGGVESLRAIP

-741 AESALSQA
+741 AESALQQGV
-749 IESGHLE
+749 ESGNLE
-756 NLQEMHREWPFFGSY
+756 KLREMHKKWPFFGAY

-784 EISEYYEKRLVSEE
+784 DIAEYYEKRLVDEE
-798 LTSLGL
+798 LQGLGR
-804 LLRRKLKQVGECV
+804 LLRGKLKQVSELV
-817 KELKQQDR
+817 KMLKKQER

-856 RSRRS
+856 RSRKDENN
-861 PENKAVNKA
+861 PEVNKA

>member
-1 MVFGLGEGKLS
+1 MS
-12 DRQASLRENVRLL
+12 DSQASLRENVRLL
-25 GDCLGETMSNHL
+25 GDCLGESMSNHL
-37 GEAFLEKVENIRI
+37 GEGFLEKVENIRL
-50 LSKDGRQSGDPTALI
+50 LSKNGRQSGDSAALI
-65 EALEAL
+65 QALEAL
-71 ADEDIVPVARAFN
+71 DDKEIVPVARAFN

-107 LGVYQNPI
+107 LGVYHNPV
-115 GDLLKRFKNKSY
+115 GDLLTRLSKQNFTAEQMIS
-127 TTQQIMDSLGSQSI
+127 SLQSQSI
-141 DLVLTAHPTEVVRRS
+141 ELVLTAHPTEVVRRS
-156 LIRKYDNISTEL
+156 LIRKYDNISSEL
-168 ESLDKDN
+168 EALDKDN
-175 ILPLEETVH
+175 ILPLEETKH
-184 IRRLNEIITQ
+184 IRRLKEIITQ
-194 AWHTDEIREQRPT
+194 AWHTDEIREDRPT

-218 IEQSLWHAVPR
+218 IEQSLWQAVPR
-229 FFRQLEE
+229 FFRQLDE
-236 QFGKVLD
+236 QFSEFSKEDRL
-243 VDSIP
+243 P
-248 LDMAPIRFATWM
+248 LDLAPIRFATWM

-274 TEEVTLLARWMAA
+274 TKEVTLLARWMAA

-310 RARVGE
+310 RARVGD
-316 STQPYREILR
+316 SAQPYREVLR
-326 DLENKMIATRAWAKA
+326 HLENKMLATKNWAKA
-341 KLDGEKSSTENILLD
+341 CLDGKPTSGEDIFLD
-356 NNQLLDDLMLCYQS
+356 IQELTDDLILCYQS
-370 LMDCGMKV
+370 LLDCGMKV

-389 CAATFGVTLVKLD
+389 CAATFGATLVRLD
-402 VRQDASCHIE
+402 VRQDASRHID
-412 ALSAITRFYGV
+412 ALSAITRFYGL

-447 LLPLEWSPSES
+447 LLPMEWTPTA
-458 VCEVID
+458 EVKEVLD
-464 TFKMIAKGRSNSFGS
+464 TFAMISQGQQNSFGS

-494 ALLLKE
+494 ALMLKE
-500 SGVSFPMK
+500 SGVGFPMR

-530 SMPWYKA
+530 SIPWYKS
-537 YINGKQEVMIGYSDS
+537 YINGRQEVMIGYSDS

-563 GQYRAQEALTKL
+563 GQYRAQEALTRL
-575 CKKHNVH
+575 CKKHGIL

-614 SIRVTE
+614 AIRVTE

-648 ASLSPAE
+648 ASLIPAE
-655 SPKEEW
+655 PPKEEW

-668 AEIGMNQYR
+668 AEVGMNQYR
-677 GIVRGHEDF
+677 SIIRGHEDF
-686 VPYFRAITPEQE
+686 VPYFRATTPEQE

-704 GSRPARRK
+704 GSRPARRRS
-712 MDGGVESLRAIP
+712 DGGVESLRAIP

-741 AESALSQA
+741 AESALQQGV
-749 IESGHLE
+749 ESGNLE
-756 NLQEMHREWPFFGSY
+756 KLREMHKKWPFFGAY

-784 EISEYYEKRLVSEE
+784 EIAEYYEKRLVGEE
-798 LTSLGL
+798 LQGLGR
-804 LLRRKLKQVGECV
+804 LLRGKLKQVSELV
-817 KELKQQDR
+817 KMLKKQER

-856 RSRRS
+856 RSRKDE
-861 PENKAVNKA
+861 ENAEVNKA

>member
-1 MVFGLGEGKLS
+1 MS

-25 GDCLGETMSNHL
+25 GDCLGESMSNHL
-37 GEAFLEKVENIRI
+37 GEGFLEKVENIRL
-50 LSKDGRQSGDPTALI
+50 LSKDGRQSGDSAALI
-65 EALEAL
+65 DALEAL
-71 ADEDIVPVARAFN
+71 DDKEIVPVARAFN

-107 LGVYQNPI
+107 LGVYHNPV
-115 GDLLKRFKNKSY
+115 GDLLERLAKQNY
-127 TTQQIMDSLGSQSI
+127 TSEQMIEALQGQSI
-141 DLVLTAHPTEVVRRS
+141 ELVLTAHPTEVVRRS
-156 LIRKYDNISTEL
+156 LIRKYDNISSEL
-168 ESLDKDN
+168 EALDKDN
-175 ILPLEETVH
+175 ILPLEETKH
-184 IRRLNEIITQ
+184 IRRLKEIITQ
-194 AWHTDEIREQRPT
+194 AWHTDEIREERPT

-218 IEQSLWHAVPR
+218 IEQSLWQAVPR
-229 FFRQLEE
+229 FFRQLDE
-236 QFGKVLD
+236 QFSEHSQQEHL
-243 VDSIP
+243 P
-248 LDMAPIRFATWM
+248 LDLAPIRFATWM

-274 TEEVTLLARWMAA
+274 TKEVALLARWMAA

-298 SEFSMTQCNEAL
+298 SEFSMTQCNDAL
-310 RARVGE
+310 RARVGD
-316 STQPYREILR
+316 SAQPYREVLR
-326 DLENKMIATRAWAKA
+326 HLEMKMHKTKNWAKA
-341 KLDGEKSSTENILLD
+341 CLDGNPVSDEGVFLNSEELIS
-356 NNQLLDDLMLCYQS
+356 DLVLCYQS
-370 LMDCGMKV
+370 LLDSGMKV

-389 CAATFGVTLVKLD
+389 CAATFGMTLVRLD
-402 VRQDASCHIE
+402 VRQDSARHIDT
-412 ALSAITRFYGV
+412 LSAITRFYGL

-435 AFLLTELNSKRP
+435 AFLLAELNSKRP
-447 LLPLEWSPSES
+447 LLPLDWSPTD
-458 VCEVID
+458 EVKEVLD
-464 TFKMIAKGRSNSFGS
+464 TFAMIAQGDQSSFGS

-494 ALLLKE
+494 ALMLKE
-500 SGVSFPMK
+500 SGVSFPMR

-519 DNAEPIIEQLF
+519 DNAEPIIEQLL
-530 SMPWYKA
+530 SMPWYKS
-537 YINGKQEVMIGYSDS
+537 YINGRQEVMIGYSDS

-563 GQYRAQEALTKL
+563 GQYRAQEALTRL
-575 CKKHNVH
+575 CQKHGIH

-614 SIRVTE
+614 AIRVTE

-648 ASLSPAE
+648 ATLIPAE
-655 SPKEEW
+655 PPKEEW

-668 AEIGMNQYR
+668 AEVGMNQYR
-677 GIVRGHEDF
+677 SIVRGHEDF
-686 VPYFRAITPEQE
+686 VPYFRATTPEQE

-704 GSRPARRK
+704 GSRPARRRL
-712 MDGGVESLRAIP
+712 DGGVESLRAIP

-741 AESALSQA
+741 AESAIEQG
-749 IESGHLE
+749 IESG
-756 NLQEMHREWPFFGSY
+756 NLDKLREMHEKWPFFGAY

-784 EISEYYEKRLVSEE
+784 EIAEYYEKRLVPEE
-798 LTSLGL
+798 LQGLGR
-804 LLRRKLKQVGECV
+804 LLRGKLSQVSDLVKKLKQQE
-817 KELKQQDR
+817 R

-848 YLQAELLY
+848 YLQAELLF
-856 RSRRS
+856 RSRRDE
-861 PENKAVNKA
+861 ENAEVNKA

>member
-1 MVFGLGEGKLS
+1 MS
-12 DRQASLRENVRLL
+12 DRQALLRENVRLL
-25 GDCLGETMSNHL
+25 GDCLGETIKNHL
-37 GEAFLEKVENIRI
+37 GQPLLDNIENIRM
-50 LSKDGRQSGDPTALI
+50 LSKEGRQTGDSTKLI
-65 EALEAL
+65 EALSNL
-71 ADEDIVPVARAFN
+71 NDDEIVPVSRAFN

-107 LGVYQNPI
+107 LGVYHNPV
-115 GDLLKRFKNKSY
+115 GDLLER
-127 TTQQIMDSLGSQSI
+127 LGQAGLSEEKILQTLAEQSI

-156 LIRKYDNISTEL
+156 LIRKYDNISSEL
-168 ESLDKDN
+168 EALDKDN
-175 ILPLEETVH
+175 ILPLEEEKH
-184 IRRLNEIITQ
+184 IRRLKEIITQ
-194 AWHTDEIREQRPT
+194 AWHTDEIRDERPT

-218 IEQSLWHAVPR
+218 IEQSLWEAIPR
-229 FFRQLEE
+229 FFRQLDQ
-236 QFGKVLD
+236 QFSQYTNSTLL
-243 VDSIP
+243 P
-248 LDMAPIRFATWM
+248 LELAPVKFATWM
-260 GGDRDGNPNVTHKV
+260 GGDRDGNPNVTAKV
-274 TEEVTLLARWMAA
+274 TREVSLLARWMAA
-287 DLYIKDLNVLR
+287 DLYIKDLRLLR
-298 SEFSMTQCNEAL
+298 SEFSMSQCNEAL
-310 RARVGE
+310 RARVGD
-316 STQPYREILR
+316 SSQPYREILR
-326 DLENKMIATRAWAKA
+326 VLEQKMLATRAWAKA
-341 KLDGEKSSTENILLD
+341 NLDGNNSSKQDVLL
-356 NNQLLDDLMLCYQS
+356 NSQELHDDLVLCYNS

-389 CAATFGVTLVKLD
+389 RVATFGLHLVKLD
-402 VRQDASCHIE
+402 VRQDASRHIE
-412 ALSAITRFYGV
+412 TLSAITRFYGM

-435 AFLLTELNSKRP
+435 AFLLAELNSKRP
-447 LLPLEWSPSES
+447 LIPNDWQAAAD
-458 VCEVID
+458 VREVLD
-464 TFKMIAKGRSNSFGS
+464 TFATIADGDPNSFGS

-500 SGVSFPMK
+500 SGVEHNMR

-519 DNAEPIIEQLF
+519 NNAEPTIEQLL

-537 YINGKQEVMIGYSDS
+537 YINGQQEVMIGYSDS

-563 GQYRAQEALTKL
+563 GQYRAQESLTEL
-575 CKKHNVH
+575 CEKHGVR

-640 LYCSAVME
+640 LYCSAVLE
-648 ASLSPAE
+648 ATLMPAAK
-655 SPKEEW
+655 PKEEW
-661 RAIMDEM
+661 RALMDEM

-677 GIVRGHEDF
+677 AIVRCHEDF
-686 VPYFRAITPEQE
+686 VDYFRATTPEQE

-704 GSRPARRK
+704 GSRPARRRS
-712 MDGGVESLRAIP
+712 DGGVESLRAIP

-741 AESALSQA
+741 AEEALEQA
-749 IESGHLE
+749 VESGHLE
-756 NLQEMHREWPFFGSY
+756 KLRNMRDEWPFFSTY

-784 EISEYYEKRLVSEE
+784 EIAEYYEKRLVPEE
-798 LTSLGL
+798 LTPLGH
-804 LLRRKLKQVGECV
+804 LLRNKLQKVSKLVMKLKQQE
-817 KELKQQDR
+817 R

-856 RSRRS
+856 RSRLS
-861 PENKAVNKA
+861 SDNNKVDKA

>member
-1 MVFGLGEGKLS
+1 MS
-12 DRQASLRENVRLL
+12 DSQASLRENVRLL
-25 GDCLGETMSNHL
+25 GDCLGESMSNHL
-37 GEAFLEKVENIRI
+37 GEGFLEKVENIRL
-50 LSKDGRQSGDPTALI
+50 LSKDGRQSGDSAALI
-65 EALEAL
+65 QALEAL
-71 ADEDIVPVARAFN
+71 DDKEIVPVARAFN

-107 LGVYQNPI
+107 LGVYHNPV
-115 GDLLKRFKNKSY
+115 GDLLTRLSKQNFTAEQMIS
-127 TTQQIMDSLGSQSI
+127 SLQSQSI
-141 DLVLTAHPTEVVRRS
+141 ELVLTAHPTEVVRRS
-156 LIRKYDNISTEL
+156 LIRKYDNISSEL
-168 ESLDKDN
+168 EALDKDN
-175 ILPLEETVH
+175 ILPLEETKH
-184 IRRLNEIITQ
+184 IRRLKEIITQ
-194 AWHTDEIREQRPT
+194 AWHTDEIREDRPT

-218 IEQSLWHAVPR
+218 IEQSLWQAVPR
-229 FFRQLEE
+229 FFRQLDE
-236 QFGKVLD
+236 QFSEFSKEDRL
-243 VDSIP
+243 P
-248 LDMAPIRFATWM
+248 LDLAPIRFATWM

-274 TEEVTLLARWMAA
+274 TKEVTLLARWMAA

-298 SEFSMTQCNEAL
+298 SEFSMTQCNAAL
-310 RARVGE
+310 RARVGD
-316 STQPYREILR
+316 STQPYREVLR
-326 DLENKMIATRAWAKA
+326 HLENKMLATKNWAKA
-341 KLDGEKSSTENILLD
+341 CLDGKPTSGEDIFLD
-356 NNQLLDDLMLCYQS
+356 IQELTDDLILCYQS
-370 LMDCGMKV
+370 LLDCGMKV

-389 CAATFGVTLVKLD
+389 CAATFGSTLVRLD
-402 VRQDASCHIE
+402 VRQDASRHID
-412 ALSAITRFYGV
+412 ALSAITRFYGL

-447 LLPLEWSPSES
+447 LLPMEWTPTA
-458 VCEVID
+458 EVKEVLD
-464 TFKMIAKGRSNSFGS
+464 TFAMISQGQQNSFGS

-494 ALLLKE
+494 ALMLKE
-500 SGVSFPMK
+500 SGVSFPMR

-530 SMPWYKA
+530 SIPWYKS
-537 YINGKQEVMIGYSDS
+537 YINGRQEVMIGYSDS

-563 GQYRAQEALTKL
+563 GQYRAQEALTRL
-575 CKKHNVH
+575 CKKHGIH

-614 SIRVTE
+614 AIRVTE

-648 ASLSPAE
+648 ASLIPAE
-655 SPKEEW
+655 PPKEEW

-668 AEIGMNQYR
+668 AEVGMNQYR
-677 GIVRGHEDF
+677 SIIRGHEDF
-686 VPYFRAITPEQE
+686 VPYFRATTPEQE

-704 GSRPARRK
+704 GSRPARRRS
-712 MDGGVESLRAIP
+712 DGGVESLRAIP

-741 AESALSQA
+741 AESALQQGV
-749 IESGHLE
+749 ESGNLE
-756 NLQEMHREWPFFGSY
+756 KLREMHKKWPFFGAY

-784 EISEYYEKRLVSEE
+784 EIAEYYEKRLVGEE
-798 LTSLGL
+798 LQGLGR
-804 LLRRKLKQVGECV
+804 LLRGKLKQVSELV
-817 KELKQQDR
+817 KMLKKQER

-856 RSRRS
+856 RSRKDE
-861 PENKAVNKA
+861 ENAEVNKA

>member
-1 MVFGLGEGKLS
+1 MS
-12 DRQASLRENVRLL
+12 DSQASLRENVRLL
-25 GDCLGETMSNHL
+25 GDCLGESMSNHL
-37 GEAFLEKVENIRI
+37 GEGFLEKVENIRL
-50 LSKDGRQSGDPTALI
+50 LSKDGRQSGDSAALI
-65 EALEAL
+65 QALEAL
-71 ADEDIVPVARAFN
+71 DDKEIVPVARAFN

-107 LGVYQNPI
+107 LGVYHNPV
-115 GDLLKRFKNKSY
+115 GDLLTRLSKQNF
-127 TTQQIMDSLGSQSI
+127 TAEQMIASLQSQSI
-141 DLVLTAHPTEVVRRS
+141 ELVLTAHPTEVVRRS
-156 LIRKYDNISTEL
+156 LIRKYDNISSEL
-168 ESLDKDN
+168 EALDKDN
-175 ILPLEETVH
+175 ILPLEETKH
-184 IRRLNEIITQ
+184 IRRLKEIITQ
-194 AWHTDEIREQRPT
+194 AWHTDEIREERPT

-218 IEQSLWHAVPR
+218 IEQSLWQAVPR
-229 FFRQLEE
+229 FFRQLDE
-236 QFGKVLD
+236 QFSEFSKEDRL
-243 VDSIP
+243 P
-248 LDMAPIRFATWM
+248 LDLAPIRFATWM

-274 TEEVTLLARWMAA
+274 TKEVTLLARWMAA

-298 SEFSMTQCNEAL
+298 SEFSMTQCNAAL
-310 RARVGE
+310 RARVGD
-316 STQPYREILR
+316 SSQPYREVLR
-326 DLENKMIATRAWAKA
+326 HLENKMLATKNWAKA
-341 KLDGEKSSTENILLD
+341 CLDGKPTTDDDIFLD
-356 NNQLLDDLMLCYQS
+356 IQELTDDLILCYQS
-370 LMDCGMKV
+370 LLDCGMKV

-389 CAATFGVTLVKLD
+389 CAATFGATLVRLD
-402 VRQDASCHIE
+402 VRQDASRHID
-412 ALSAITRFYGV
+412 ALSAITRFYGL

-447 LLPLEWSPSES
+447 LLPMEWTPTA
-458 VCEVID
+458 EVKEVLD
-464 TFKMIAKGRSNSFGS
+464 TFTMISQGQRNSFGS

-494 ALLLKE
+494 ALMLKE
-500 SGVSFPMK
+500 SGVSFPMR

-530 SMPWYKA
+530 SIPWYKS
-537 YINGKQEVMIGYSDS
+537 YINGRQEVMIGYSDS

-563 GQYRAQEALTKL
+563 GQYRAQEALTRL
-575 CKKHNVH
+575 CKKHGIH

-614 SIRVTE
+614 AIRVTE

-648 ASLSPAE
+648 ASLIPAE
-655 SPKEEW
+655 PPKEEW

-668 AEIGMNQYR
+668 AEVGMNQYR
-677 GIVRGHEDF
+677 SIIRGHEDF
-686 VPYFRAITPEQE
+686 VPYFRATTPEQE

-704 GSRPARRK
+704 GSRPARRRS
-712 MDGGVESLRAIP
+712 DGGVESLRAIP

-741 AESALSQA
+741 AESALQQGV
-749 IESGHLE
+749 ESGNLE
-756 NLQEMHREWPFFGSY
+756 KLREMHKKWPFFGAY

-784 EISEYYEKRLVSEE
+784 EIAEYYEKRLVGEE
-798 LTSLGL
+798 LQGLGR
-804 LLRRKLKQVGECV
+804 LLRGKLKQVSELV
-817 KELKQQDR
+817 KMLKKQER

-856 RSRRS
+856 RSRKDE
-861 PENKAVNKA
+861 ENAEVNKA

>member
-1 MVFGLGEGKLS
+1 MS

-25 GDCLGETMSNHL
+25 GDCLGESMSNHL
-37 GEAFLEKVENIRI
+37 GEGFLEKVENIRQ
-50 LSKDGRQSGDPTALI
+50 LSKDGRQSGDSAALI
-65 EALEAL
+65 QALEAL
-71 ADEDIVPVARAFN
+71 EDKEIVPVARAFN

-107 LGVYQNPI
+107 LGVYHNPI
-115 GDLLKRFKNKSY
+115 GDLLTRLSKQNF
-127 TTQQIMDSLGSQSI
+127 TAEQMIASLQSQSI
-141 DLVLTAHPTEVVRRS
+141 ELVLTAHPTEVVRRS
-156 LIRKYDNISTEL
+156 LIRKYDNISSEL
-168 ESLDKDN
+168 EALDKDN
-175 ILPLEETVH
+175 ILPLEETKH
-184 IRRLNEIITQ
+184 IRRLKEIITQ
-194 AWHTDEIREQRPT
+194 AWHTDEIREERPT

-218 IEQSLWHAVPR
+218 IEQSLWQAVPR
-229 FFRQLEE
+229 FFRQLDE
-236 QFGKVLD
+236 QFSQFSKADRL
-243 VDSIP
+243 P
-248 LDMAPIRFATWM
+248 LDLAPIRFATWM

-274 TEEVTLLARWMAA
+274 TKEVTLLARWMAA

-298 SEFSMTQCNEAL
+298 SEFSMTQCNAAL
-310 RARVGE
+310 RERVGD
-316 STQPYREILR
+316 SAQPYREVLR
-326 DLENKMIATRAWAKA
+326 HLENKMLATKNWAKA
-341 KLDGEKSSTENILLD
+341 SLDGKPTSSEDIFLD
-356 NNQLLDDLMLCYQS
+356 IQELIDDLVLCYQS
-370 LMDCGMKV
+370 LLDCGMKV

-389 CAATFGVTLVKLD
+389 CAATFGATLVRLD
-402 VRQDASCHIE
+402 VRQDASRHID
-412 ALSAITRFYGV
+412 ALSAITRFYGL

-447 LLPLEWSPSES
+447 LLPMEWTPTA
-458 VCEVID
+458 EVKEVLD
-464 TFKMIAKGRSNSFGS
+464 TFKMISKGQQNSFGS

-494 ALLLKE
+494 ALMLKE
-500 SGVSFPMK
+500 SGVSFPMR

-530 SMPWYKA
+530 SIPWYKS
-537 YINGKQEVMIGYSDS
+537 YINGHQEVMIGYSDS

-563 GQYRAQEALTKL
+563 GQYRAQEALTRL
-575 CKKHNVH
+575 CKKHGIH

-614 SIRVTE
+614 AIRVTE

-648 ASLSPAE
+648 ASLIPASP
-655 SPKEEW
+655 PKEEW

-668 AEIGMNQYR
+668 AEVGMNQYR
-677 GIVRGHEDF
+677 SIIRGHEDF
-686 VPYFRAITPEQE
+686 VPYFRATTPEQE

-704 GSRPARRK
+704 GSRPARRRS
-712 MDGGVESLRAIP
+712 DGGVESLRAIP

-741 AESALSQA
+741 AESALQQGVD
-749 IESGHLE
+749 SGNLE
-756 NLQEMHREWPFFGSY
+756 KLREMHKKWPFFGAY

-784 EISEYYEKRLVSEE
+784 EIAEYYEKRLVSEE
-798 LTSLGL
+798 LQGLGR
-804 LLRRKLKQVGECV
+804 LLRGKLKQVSELV
-817 KELKQQDR
+817 KLLKKQER

-856 RSRRS
+856 RSRKD
-861 PENKAVNKA
+861 EGNAEVNKA

>member
-1 MVFGLGEGKLS
+1 MS

-37 GEAFLEKVENIRI
+37 GEDFLQTVENIRQ
-50 LSKDGRQSGDPTALI
+50 LSKDGRQSGDSAALI

-71 ADEDIVPVARAFN
+71 DDKDIVPVARAFN

-107 LGVYQNPI
+107 LGIYQNPV
-115 GDLLKRFKNKSY
+115 GDLLGRLAKEGFTPEQMLN
-127 TTQQIMDSLGSQSI
+127 SLKGQSI
-141 DLVLTAHPTEVVRRS
+141 ELVLTAHPTEVVRRS

-168 ESLDKDN
+168 EALDKDN
-175 ILPLEETVH
+175 ILPLEEVKH
-184 IRRLNEIITQ
+184 VRRLREIITQ

-218 IEQSLWHAVPR
+218 IEQSLWEAVPG
-229 FFRQLEE
+229 FFRQLDK
-236 QFGKVLD
+236 QFSGYADMDRL
-243 VDSIP
+243 P
-248 LDMAPIRFATWM
+248 LDLAPIRFATWM
-260 GGDRDGNPNVTHKV
+260 GGDRDGNPNVTHDI

-298 SEFSMTQCNEAL
+298 SEFSMTQCNAAMRE
-310 RARVGE
+310 RVGD
-316 STQPYREILR
+316 SAQPYREVLR
-326 DLENKMIATRAWAKA
+326 HLEQKMVATKEWAKA
-341 KLDGEKSSTENILLD
+341 RLDGKSVSEENILLD
-356 NNQLLDDLMLCYQS
+356 SQELMDDLALCYQS
-370 LMDCGMKV
+370 LIDCGMKV

-402 VRQDASCHIE
+402 VRQDASRHIE

-447 LLPLEWSPSES
+447 LLPMDWSPTP
-458 VCEVID
+458 EVKEVLD
-464 TFKMIAKGRSNSFGS
+464 TFAMIAKGQANSFGS

-494 ALLLKE
+494 ALMLKE
-500 SGVSFPMK
+500 SGVSFPMR

-530 SMPWYKA
+530 TIPWYKS
-537 YINGKQEVMIGYSDS
+537 YINGRQEVMIGYSDS

-563 GQYRAQEALTKL
+563 GQYRAQEALTSL
-575 CKKHNVH
+575 CKKHGVH

-648 ASLSPAE
+648 ASLIPSQL
-655 SPKEEW
+655 PKEEW

-668 AEIGMNQYR
+668 AEVGMNQYR
-677 GIVRGHEDF
+677 SIVRGHEDF
-686 VPYFRAITPEQE
+686 VPYFRATTPEQE

-704 GSRPARRK
+704 GSRPARRRS
-712 MDGGVESLRAIP
+712 DGGVESLRAIP

-741 AESALSQA
+741 AESALEQA
-749 IESGHLE
+749 IESGNLE
-756 NLQEMHREWPFFGSY
+756 KLREMHKKWPFFGAY

-784 EISEYYEKRLVSEE
+784 DIAEYYEKRLVGEE
-798 LTSLGL
+798 LKGLGR
-804 LLRRKLKQVGECV
+804 LLRSKLAQVSKLV
-817 KELKQQDR
+817 KELKQQER

-856 RSRRS
+856 RSRKN
-861 PENKAVNKA
+861 PENSQVNKA

>member
-1 MVFGLGEGKLS
+1 MS

-25 GDCLGETMSNHL
+25 GDCLGESMSNHL
-37 GEAFLEKVENIRI
+37 GDDFLEKVENIRL
-50 LSKDGRQSGDPTALI
+50 LSKDGRQSGDSAALI
-65 EALEAL
+65 QALEAL
-71 ADEDIVPVARAFN
+71 DDKEIVPVARAFN

-93 EQYHRVHRRRTNES
+93 EQYHRFHRRRTNES
-107 LGVYQNPI
+107 LGVYHNPV
-115 GDLLKRFKNKSY
+115 GDLLSRLDKQHF
-127 TTQQIMDSLGSQSI
+127 TAEQMLASLQSQSI
-141 DLVLTAHPTEVVRRS
+141 ELVLTAHPTEVVRRS
-156 LIRKYDNISTEL
+156 LIRKYDNISSEL
-168 ESLDKDN
+168 EALDKDN
-175 ILPLEETVH
+175 ILPLEETKHV
-184 IRRLNEIITQ
+184 RRLKEIITQ
-194 AWHTDEIREQRPT
+194 AWHTDEIREERPT

-218 IEQSLWHAVPR
+218 IEQSLWQAVPR
-229 FFRQLEE
+229 FFRQLDE
-236 QFGKVLD
+236 QFSVFSKDERL
-243 VDSIP
+243 P
-248 LDMAPIRFATWM
+248 LDLAPIRFATWM

-274 TEEVTLLARWMAA
+274 TKEVTLLARWMAA

-298 SEFSMTQCNEAL
+298 SEFSMTQCNAAL
-310 RARVGE
+310 RERVGD
-316 STQPYREILR
+316 SAQPYREVLR
-326 DLENKMIATRAWAKA
+326 YLENKMLATKNWAKA
-341 KLDGEKSSTENILLD
+341 CLDGKPIPEDDIFLD
-356 NNQLLDDLMLCYQS
+356 AQELTDDLILCYQS
-370 LMDCGMKV
+370 LLDCGMKV

-389 CAATFGVTLVKLD
+389 CAATFGATLVRLD
-402 VRQDASCHIE
+402 VRQDASRHID
-412 ALSAITRFYGV
+412 ALSAITRFYGL

-447 LLPLEWSPSES
+447 LLPMEWTPTA
-458 VCEVID
+458 EVKEVLD
-464 TFKMIAKGRSNSFGS
+464 TFSMISKGQQNSFGS

-494 ALLLKE
+494 ALMLKE
-500 SGVSFPMK
+500 SGVSFPMR

-530 SMPWYKA
+530 SLPWYKA
-537 YINGKQEVMIGYSDS
+537 YINGRQEVMIGYSDS

-563 GQYRAQEALTKL
+563 GQYRAQEALTRL
-575 CKKHNVH
+575 CKKHGIH

-614 SIRVTE
+614 AIRVTE

-648 ASLSPAE
+648 ASLIPAE
-655 SPKEEW
+655 PPKEEW

-668 AEIGMNQYR
+668 AEVGMNQYR
-677 GIVRGHEDF
+677 SIVRGHDDF
-686 VPYFRAITPEQE
+686 VPYFRATTPEQE

-704 GSRPARRK
+704 GSRPARRRS
-712 MDGGVESLRAIP
+712 DGGVESLRAIP

-741 AESALSQA
+741 AESALQQGV
-749 IESGHLE
+749 ESGNLE
-756 NLQEMHREWPFFGSY
+756 KLREMHKKWPFFGAY

-784 EISEYYEKRLVSEE
+784 EIAEYYEKRLVGEE
-798 LTSLGL
+798 LQGLGR
-804 LLRRKLKQVGECV
+804 LLRAKLKQVSDLV
-817 KELKQQDR
+817 KMLKKQER

-856 RSRRS
+856 RSRKDE
-861 PENKAVNKA
+861 ENAEVNKA